1 MASSERDDSHDGD
14 YNLRH
19 QYSASSDASLRA
31 LVPMWDSSDP
41 ERCPPP
47 LPLNPGSPLSSRAGT
62 SSAIASAHAAL
73 NERARESA
81 MIPSMNKRL
90 HDSPT
95 KGHRRLQSTV
105 RDISMMIEGGSGNNS
120 PSRSPERQP
129 RPETPSRSRDAA
141 SEGRPSDKDSTV
153 SSATPVPGPSLTP
166 ILRPTVRRPPPQSI
180 LGENTPP
187 QSSTML
193 ALQHMSSYTPS
204 KESENPLS
212 DVTNGASALTKKSQN
227 LDALSNQI
235 LSLTSIATSL
245 QKEMSQLSRR
255 SRDNATDL
263 LSLKEATNSRDEDI
277 RRSLREL
284 LGGHGNGN
292 DGHNRLPPSRD
303 PFGGYFLDNKP
314 HNLSPPSTRSFQ
326 LPRIPSPK
334 SFGDSIE
341 RGSIS
346 TPSLAGSE
354 AQPSLILLER
364 IIREM
369 GTKEGQESLL
379 GRLQEVSN
387 KLSGMATSQK
397 LDEVID
403 QVRAQSEQAIILGNS
418 LGSPN
423 ASRSRNLSFESEP
436 NRMDMVPGQPRSAV
450 SQRVENIMKNEGRRN
465 SEPSA
470 RRSDILNEDLMTI
483 IRSVKDSVSQ
493 GGGLT
498 AEVKALVRELRGEV
512 LGMGREIGRRLEQ
525 QASRRGVEDHD
536 TPSKDEVA
544 RVIDEGLEQMKDQLN
559 HVLREHRR
567 QSAASVNTQK
577 SAVDYQEI
585 YNAMR
590 AAIQDN
596 EATKSNLPDLSREDV
611 IEAVRDAWEN
621 YKPEI
626 EVQQL
631 GLERDEVLACLK
643 QGLQEYAPRNEHPPA
658 ATRDEVFTA
667 VVDGLKHFVP
677 PQVDQPATLSREE
690 IIDAVRDCLE
700 EFEFPVAPGS
710 SIGNNELTHEDMVHA
725 VKEGLQD
732 LDAHSSRALVPA
744 SSSSNDDIS
753 DRLREIMEYLR
764 HEFKAVSEEAKENV
778 AANGRD
784 AEQVLD
790 ATKDG
795 FDNLRQAMESYV
807 DRATGA
813 AGQEEFMDDLLKSL
827 DDFKDEIAG
836 LVTNANQESREQL
849 QGELD
854 GLREIVN
861 SSMVPALP
869 PQTNNTEVL
878 EALNTGF
885 NNLRQEVLRPR
896 AETSEILDALNDGLN
911 DLRAGMD
918 RVTNKPTD
926 LTANDEILDALK
938 AGLESVRSDI
948 ETIRDSSNDRAVA
961 TLDPTPPASD
971 EVLEALKSGLSAVR
985 SDIEALRDSQT
996 EKAVV
1001 PVEPKEN
1008 DEVLEALKNGLDSL
1022 RVDIEAIRASTSEQA
1037 IVPADNTTNDEVI
1050 QALKSGL
1057 DSLRVDIEAVR
1068 DSSEKALAPV
1078 DNSSSEEFIE
1088 ILKNGL
1094 ESLRVDI
1101 ESSRDTSNR
1110 DAPEANASNE
1120 EVVAI
1125 LKSGLDS
1132 LHTEIETLASKEKA
1146 EPTDENTSNDELLV
1160 TLKNGLDSLH
1170 TEIEAL
1176 ASKEKAEAA
1185 EENTSNDEVI
1195 VTLKNGLDSLHSEI
1209 EALANKE
1216 KAEPAEENTS
1226 NDELLVTLKNG
1237 LESLEGQLEG
1247 IAKKQDEAAAP
1258 ADNTTNDEVIEA
1270 LKNGLDSLRTD
1281 IETLHENHQKALAPV
1296 TETKANDEVLDALKT
1311 GLESLRSD
1319 IETLRESNGEQA
1331 VAPADSASDEKIL
1344 EALKTG
1350 LESVRSDIEALR
1362 DSSSERALAA
1372 ISTEKSADES
1382 DETNVTIKSDD
1393 VKNLEVLIA
1402 GLAIKMDA
1410 LKPENEG
1417 VQKDDLTRVEEMLRT
1432 VQDSVDEIASRET
1445 PTRAVSTKKKEDG
1458 EEGEEEETR
1467 GENDD
1472 PASKDD
1478 VQAIETILRN
1488 TKAKLDDLIEG
1499 EQAVRKDHIDNV
1511 EALLL
1516 ETRETMGSLTTQ
1528 LETVSRK
1535 EEVTALETLLT
1546 SVSTGLDEIKEQATK
1561 ENENPDKVS
1570 KADVEAVEALA
1581 LEIKNALEGFTST
1594 DLALLARKED
1604 VTNLE
1609 ALLVKKEDL
1618 TGLETVVK
1626 EFQEKLDT
1634 TVDSHTKAI
1643 AVRDEESTSVGERV
1657 TEVKTFLEEF
1667 QGAINTKLEEGA
1679 TGVESVSKLL
1689 ETMGEKIDKNENV
1702 HQDLKD
1708 MLDTMKTE
1716 FEESKAIV
1724 SGSKDESNEK
1734 LQEATETLGTK
1745 IDEKIGE
1752 LIAKYETLQTTLDD
1766 RSKVS
1771 EARDEAME
1779 AAVVGSK
1786 SVTDELKLL
1795 IDTLGSTVTDS
1806 LEKMEEASKT
1816 VFTKV
1821 EELVT
1826 RNEETHTEDKA
1837 EHQQTRDQI
1846 TEALTAVEGLKGE
1859 VSESHPKILEA
1870 VKDLL
1875 LLVGEHYEHSKSS
1888 ATEIQGKIV
1897 EHVPEELKT
1906 LLPPEKYDN
1915 TQVHEKLDKL
1925 VEQIYNDSEV
1935 KERLDKIIEEKYNDA
1950 EVREKL
1956 DKIIEEK
1963 YDDAPV
1969 HEKLATIMEH
1979 KYDDSEVREKLEKI
1993 IESKY
1998 DDAEVRS
2005 KLDKIIEDKYNDA
2018 EVKEMLG
2025 MIAEHKYDDTTVRE
2039 KLDLIMDSKY
2049 DDTLVREKLDLVLDG
2064 RYDDAVVQEK
2074 LDKLVDHSTVA
2085 DQAFTRLD
2093 TLDKVHA
2100 SVVKTAADIS
2110 QFLSMQKHR
2119 IEQAHEDHTK
2129 TLQETLV
2136 SVERKLAEKDHV
2148 EAAVMSLRDE
2158 ELRLRQSVMS
2168 LRTEQESLI
2177 RQKTRLT
2184 GDVSSLET
2192 ALRMRKDELY
2202 DMESRAENLERRI
2215 LEGVMD
2221 HSRVLLMAKANK
2233 NGGDAMNR
2241 KRVKKPAVEEDSQQT
2256 PQPARKSMVSMALT
2270 AKRNP
2275 AAPSQTGAG
2284 RRIVSLSQINNNVA
2298 SGGVKRSQ
2306 SVRTPMSGGKA
2317 YRKRSWGGHLDKAFT
2332 DNDKENSVNETVEE
2346 VDEADVRS
2354 VAPEP
2359 EPEPEPETVEASG
2372 DETTVLES
2380 PANDDGGDGDGGD
2393 SDNETLRRS
2402 SRGTVITNSTDMYTD
2417 GDSYSEYSYTD
2428 SEWTE
2433 SNVGTDI
2440 GSVQGN
2446 EVVVYGN

>member
-1 MASSERDDSHDGD
+1 MSLSERDSSYDGEFQ
-14 YNLRH
+14 LRH
-19 QYSASSDASLRA
+19 PYAASSDPNLRA

-47 LPLNPGSPLSSRAGT
+47 LPLNPGSPLTSRAGT

-73 NERARESA
+73 NERAQQSA
-81 MIPSMNKRL
+81 MVPAKRIE
-90 HDSPT
+90 SPT
-95 KGHRRLQSTV
+95 KGHRRLQSSV
-105 RDISMMIEGGSGNNS
+105 RDISMMIEGASGHNS
-120 PSRSPERQP
+120 PSRSPERQQ
-129 RPETPSRSRDAA
+129 RPETPTRSTD
-141 SEGRPSDKDSTV
+141 GRPNDRDSTV
-153 SSATPVPGPSLTP
+153 SSSTPVPGPSLTP
-166 ILRPTVRRPPPQSI
+166 IMRPSARRPPPQSI

-193 ALQHMSSYTPS
+193 ALQHMSSTPS

-212 DVTNGASALTKKSQN
+212 DITNGATAISKGPQN
-227 LDALSNQI
+227 LEALSDQI
-235 LSLTSIATSL
+235 LSLTSIATGL

-284 LGGHGNGN
+284 LGSHGNAG
-292 DGHNRLPPSRD
+292 DGQNRLPPARD

-314 HNLSPPSTRSFQ
+314 HNLSPPSTRGFQ

-334 SFGDSIE
+334 SFGDIE
-341 RGSIS
+341 RGSIIS
-346 TPSLAGSE
+346 TPSLVGSE
-354 AQPSLILLER
+354 ANSSLVLLER

-379 GRLQEVSN
+379 GRLQEVST

-403 QVRAQSEQAIILGNS
+403 QVRAQSEQAIILGNG

-423 ASRSRNLSFESEP
+423 ASRSRNLSFESEGSS
-436 NRMDMVPGQPRSAV
+436 MPGQARSAV
-450 SQRVENIMKNEGRRN
+450 SQRVERIMKNEVRRN

-470 RRSDILNEDLMTI
+470 RGSDILNDDLMSI

-512 LGMGREIGRRLEQ
+512 LGMGREIGRRLDQ
-525 QASRRGVEDHD
+525 QAASKKGVEDHD

-567 QSAASVNTQK
+567 QSAASVSTSK

-626 EVQQL
+626 EVQQI

-643 QGLQEYAPRNEHPPA
+643 QGLQEYSHRGDQPPA
-658 ATRDEVFTA
+658 ATRDEVLTA
-667 VVDGLKHFVP
+667 VVEGLQHYVP
-677 PQVDQPATLSREE
+677 PQVDQPATLSRDE

-700 EFEFPVAPGS
+700 EFEFPVAPGA
-710 SIGNNELTHEDMVHA
+710 GGDFTHEDMVHA
-725 VKEGLQD
+725 VREGLQD
-732 LDAHSSRALVPA
+732 LDVSTSRALVPA
-744 SSSSNDDIS
+744 SSGNNDDVS

-764 HEFKAVSEEAKENV
+764 NEFKTMSEEAKENV

-784 AEQVLD
+784 TEQVLG

-795 FDNLRQAMESYV
+795 FESLRQAMESYV

-827 DDFKDEIAG
+827 EDFKDEMAG
-836 LVTNANQESREQL
+836 LVETTSQESREQL
-849 QGELD
+849 QTELE

-861 SSMVPALP
+861 SSMIPAPP
-869 PQTNNTEVL
+869 PQSNNAEVL

-938 AGLESVRSDI
+938 AGLDSVRADI
-948 ETIRDSSNDRAVA
+948 ESIRDSSNDRAVT
-961 TLDPTPPASD
+961 TLNNAAPAAND
-971 EVLEALKSGLSAVR
+971 ELLEALKSGLSGVR
-985 SDIEALRDSQT
+985 ADLEALRDSQT
-996 EKAVV
+996 EKAVAV
-1001 PVEPKEN
+1001 VEPKEN
-1008 DEVLEALKNGLDSL
+1008 DEVLEALKNGLDAL
-1022 RVDIEAIRASTSEQA
+1022 RVDIEAIRA
-1037 IVPADNTTNDEVI
+1037 NTTEKAVANVDTTSNDDVI
-1050 QALKSGL
+1050 AAVKTGL
-1057 DSLRVDIEAVR
+1057 ESLRTDFEAVR
-1068 DSSEKALAPV
+1068 ESSEKAIAPV
-1078 DNSSSEEFIE
+1078 DNSSSSAEFVE
-1088 ILKNGL
+1088 ALKNGL
-1094 ESLRVDI
+1094 ESLKVDL
-1101 ESSRDTSNR
+1101 ESAREKSDQ
-1110 DAPEANASNE
+1110 AS
-1120 EVVAI
+1120 
-1125 LKSGLDS
+1125 
-1132 LHTEIETLASKEKA
+1132 
-1146 EPTDENTSNDELLV
+1146 
-1160 TLKNGLDSLH
+1160 
-1170 TEIEAL
+1170 
-1176 ASKEKAEAA
+1176 

-1195 VTLKNGLDSLHSEI
+1195 VTLKNGLDSLHAEI
-1209 EALANKE
+1209 AALASKE
-1216 KAEPAEENTS
+1216 KSEETVENTS
-1226 NDELLVTLKNG
+1226 NDEVIVTLKNG
-1237 LESLEGQLEG
+1237 LDSLHAE
-1247 IAKKQDEAAAP
+1247 IAALASQEKPEAPVENTSNDEVIVTLKNGLDSLHTDIEALTTAQKSATP
-1258 ADNTTNDEVIEA
+1258 AENTTNDQVLEA
-1270 LKNGLDSLRTD
+1270 LKTGLDSLRTD
-1281 IETLHENHQKALAPV
+1281 IEGLQESNQKALAPV
-1296 TETKANDEVLDALKT
+1296 ADAKPNDEILDALKT

-1319 IETLRESNGEQA
+1319 IEALRDTSSERA
-1331 VAPADSASDEKIL
+1331 IAPAESASDEKIL

-1362 DSSSERALAA
+1362 DSNGERALLAVPT
-1372 ISTEKSADES
+1372 SKADDGES
-1382 DETNVTIKSDD
+1382 GESIKSDD
-1393 VKNLEVLIA
+1393 VRNLEVLIA
-1402 GLAIKMDA
+1402 GLAIKIDSV
-1410 LKPENEG
+1410 KSENEG
-1417 VQKDDLTRVEEMLRT
+1417 VKKDDLSRMEELLRT

-1445 PTRAVSTKKKEDG
+1445 LTRSASVKKKKDEGAAEPASEIQGDA
-1458 EEGEEEETR
+1458 EE
-1467 GENDD
+1467 
-1472 PASKDD
+1472 PASKEDM
-1478 VQAIETILRN
+1478 QAIETILRN
-1488 TKAKLDDLIEG
+1488 TKGKLDDLIEG

-1516 ETRETMGSLTTQ
+1516 ETRETMGTLTTQ

-1535 EEVTALETLLT
+1535 EEVTALESLLT
-1546 SVSTGLDEIKEQATK
+1546 HISAGLDEIKEQATK
-1561 ENENPDKVS
+1561 ESENPEKVS
-1570 KADVEAVEALA
+1570 KGDVEAVEALA
-1581 LEIKNALEGFTST
+1581 LEIKTALEGFTST

-1618 TGLETVVK
+1618 AGLETIVK

-1634 TVDSHTKAI
+1634 TVDAQTKAI
-1643 AVRDEESTSVGERV
+1643 AVRDEESTSVGDRV
-1657 TEVKTFLEEF
+1657 TEVKNFLEEF
-1667 QGAINTKLEEGA
+1667 QGAINTKLEEGS
-1679 TGVESVSKLL
+1679 TGVEGVSKLL

-1708 MLDTMKTE
+1708 MLDTIKAE
-1716 FEESKAIV
+1716 FEDSKAVV
-1724 SGSKDESNEK
+1724 SGVKIESNEK
-1734 LQEATETLGTK
+1734 LSEATETLGSK
-1745 IDEKIGE
+1745 IDEKINE
-1752 LIAKYETLQTTLDD
+1752 LVEKYETLQTTLDE
-1766 RSKVS
+1766 RSKVT

-1821 EELVT
+1821 EELGT
-1826 RNEETHTEDKA
+1826 RTEETHTEDKA

-1859 VSESHPKILEA
+1859 VSESHPKILES
-1870 VKDLL
+1870 VKDVLL
-1875 LLVGEHYEHSKSS
+1875 LIGEHYEHSKSS
-1888 ATEIQGKIV
+1888 TAEIQDKIL
-1897 EHVPEELKT
+1897 EHKSPEELMT
-1906 LLPPEKYDN
+1906 LLTLLTDDKYNN

-1925 VEQIYNDSEV
+1925 IEQIYNDSEV

-1969 HEKLATIMEH
+1969 HEKLATIIES
-1979 KYDDSEVREKLEKI
+1979 KYDDSEVKERLDKI
-1993 IESKY
+1993 IEEKY
-1998 DDAEVRS
+1998 DDAEVRAR
-2005 KLDKIIEDKYNDA
+2005 LDKIIEEKYDDA
-2018 EVKEMLG
+2018 PVKEMLG
-2025 MIAEHKYDDTTVRE
+2025 TIIEQKYDDTPVRD
-2039 KLDLIMDSKY
+2039 KLDLIMDGKY
-2049 DDTLVREKLDLVLDG
+2049 DDTIVREKLDLVLDG

-2074 LDKLVDHSTVA
+2074 LDKLVDHTAVA

-2100 SVVKTAADIS
+2100 SVLKTASEIS
-2110 QFLSMQKHR
+2110 DFLHSQKRR
-2119 IEQAHEDHTK
+2119 IEKAHEDHTK
-2129 TLQETLV
+2129 HLQDTMA

-2148 EAAVMSLRDE
+2148 ETAVLSLRDE

-2221 HSRVLLMAKANK
+2221 HSRVLLMSKAKRS
-2233 NGGDAMNR
+2233 GSDAMSR
-2241 KRVKKPAVEEDSQQT
+2241 KRVRKPAEDESQQDG
-2256 PQPARKSMVSMALT
+2256 RKSMVGMALN
-2270 AKRNP
+2270 AKRNL
-2275 AAPSQTGAG
+2275 AAPAQTG

-2298 SGGVKRSQ
+2298 TGGVKRSQ
-2306 SVRTPMSGGKA
+2306 SVRTPAGGAKP
-2317 YRKRSWGGHLDKAFT
+2317 YRKRSWGGGLDLA

-2346 VDEADVRS
+2346 VDEAADVKPGLTAETIE
-2354 VAPEP
+2354 VPAEETIVLEP
-2359 EPEPEPETVEASG
+2359 EINGEGSER
-2372 DETTVLES
+2372 
-2380 PANDDGGDGDGGD
+2380 GD

-2417 GDSYSEYSYTD
+2417 GDSYSEYSYTE

-2433 SNVGTDI
+2433 SNVGTDVA
-2440 GSVQGN
+2440 SVQGN
-2446 EVVVYGN
+2446 EVVVFDN

>member
-1 MASSERDDSHDGD
+1 MPSSERDSSYDGD
-14 YNLRH
+14 FQLRH
-19 QYSASSDASLRA
+19 QHSASSDPNFRA

-47 LPLNPGSPLSSRAGT
+47 LPLNPGSPLTSRVGT

-81 MIPSMNKRL
+81 MVPTKRTE
-90 HDSPT
+90 SPT
-95 KGHRRLQSTV
+95 KGHRRLQSSV
-105 RDISMMIEGGSGNNS
+105 RDISMMIEGASGHSS
-120 PSRSPERQP
+120 PSRSPERQQ
-129 RPETPSRSRDAA
+129 RPETPSRSRDADN
-141 SEGRPSDKDSTV
+141 RPNEKDSAV
-153 SSATPVPGPSLTP
+153 SSTTPVPGPSLTP
-166 ILRPTVRRPPPQSI
+166 ILRPAVRRPPPQSI

-193 ALQHMSSYTPS
+193 ALQHMTSSTPV
-204 KESENPLS
+204 KEPENPLS
-212 DVTNGASALTKKSQN
+212 DITNGSSTLSKGPQN
-227 LDALSNQI
+227 LEALSDQI
-235 LSLTSIATSL
+235 LSLTSIATGL

-284 LGGHGNGN
+284 LGSHGNGN
-292 DGHNRLPPSRD
+292 DSHNRLPPSRD
-303 PFGGYFLDNKP
+303 PFGGYYLDNKP
-314 HNLSPPSTRSFQ
+314 HNLSPPSTRGFH

-354 AQPSLILLER
+354 APPSVILLER

-387 KLSGMATSQK
+387 KLSSMATSQK
-397 LDEVID
+397 LDEVIE
-403 QVRAQSEQAIILGNS
+403 QVKAQSEQAIILGNA

-423 ASRSRNLSFESEP
+423 ASRSRNLSFESE
-436 NRMDMVPGQPRSAV
+436 NSRSDIVPGQARSAV
-450 SQRVENIMKNEGRRN
+450 SQRVERIMKNEARRN
-465 SEPSA
+465 SEPSGRGA
-470 RRSDILNEDLMTI
+470 EILNDDLMSI

-567 QSAASVNTQK
+567 QSAASVSTQK

-643 QGLQEYAPRNEHPPA
+643 QGLQEYAPRDDHPPA
-658 ATRDEVFTA
+658 VTRDEVFTA

-700 EFEFPVAPGS
+700 EFEFPVAPGA
-710 SIGNNELTHEDMVHA
+710 GNEITHEDVVHA
-725 VKEGLQD
+725 VREGLQD
-732 LDAHSSRALVPA
+732 LDTHSSRALVPA
-744 SSSSNDDIS
+744 SASNDDVA
-753 DRLREIMEYLR
+753 DRLREIMEFLR
-764 HEFKAVSEEAKENV
+764 NEFKTLSEETKETV
-778 AANGRD
+778 AANGRET
-784 AEQVLD
+784 EQVRD
-790 ATKDG
+790 VTKDG
-795 FDNLRQAMESYV
+795 FENLRQAMESYV

-827 DDFKDEIAG
+827 EDFKDEMAG
-836 LVTNANQESREQL
+836 IVSTTNQESREQL
-849 QGELD
+849 QTELE

-938 AGLESVRSDI
+938 AGLDSVRADI
-948 ETIRDSSNDRAVA
+948 ESIRESNNDRAVA
-961 TLDPTPPASD
+961 TIEPTPPAND
-971 EVLEALKSGLSAVR
+971 EVLEVLKSGLSAVR
-985 SDIEALRDSQT
+985 ADIEALRDSQA
-996 EKAVV
+996 EKAVAV
-1001 PVEPKEN
+1001 VEPKEN
-1008 DEVLEALKNGLDSL
+1008 DEVLEALKNGLEAL
-1022 RVDIEAIRASTSEQA
+1022 RVDIEAIRESTSEKTA
-1037 IVPADNTTNDEVI
+1037 APVDNTSNDEVI
-1050 QALKSGL
+1050 EALKNGL

-1068 DSSEKALAPV
+1068 DSSDKAIAPV
-1078 DNSSSEEFIE
+1078 DNSSSAEFTE
-1088 ILKNGL
+1088 ALKNGL
-1094 ESLRVDI
+1094 ESLKADL
-1101 ESSRDTSNR
+1101 ELSRDNSDR
-1110 DAPEANASNE
+1110 AALED
-1120 EVVAI
+1120 
-1125 LKSGLDS
+1125 
-1132 LHTEIETLASKEKA
+1132 
-1146 EPTDENTSNDELLV
+1146 NTSNDEVIV
-1160 TLKNGLDSLH
+1160 TLKNGLESLH
-1170 TEIEAL
+1170 AEIAILAAQEKPEAPI
-1176 ASKEKAEAA
+1176 
-1185 EENTSNDEVI
+1185 ENTSNDEVI
-1195 VTLKNGLDSLHSEI
+1195 VTLKNGLDSLHAEI
-1209 EALANKE
+1209 EAIAAAQ
-1216 KAEPAEENTS
+1216 KA
-1226 NDELLVTLKNG
+1226 
-1237 LESLEGQLEG
+1237 
-1247 IAKKQDEAAAP
+1247 AAAP
-1258 ADNTTNDEVIEA
+1258 VDNTTNDEVIEA

-1281 IETLHENHQKALAPV
+1281 IEGLQESSQKALAPI
-1296 TETKANDEVLDALKT
+1296 TDNKANDEVLAALKT

-1319 IETLRESNGEQA
+1319 IESLRESNNDRA
-1331 VAPADSASDEKIL
+1331 IAPAESATDEKIL
-1344 EALKTG
+1344 DALKTG

-1362 DSSSERALAA
+1362 DSNSERALAA
-1372 ISTEKSADES
+1372 VSDDKATEDGSSEK
-1382 DETNVTIKSDD
+1382 IKSDD

-1402 GLAIKMDA
+1402 GLAIKIDSV
-1410 LKPENEG
+1410 KSENQG
-1417 VQKDDLTRVEEMLRT
+1417 VQKDDLLRVEELLRT

-1445 PTRAVSTKKKEDG
+1445 LTRSASIKKKKEDG
-1458 EEGEEEETR
+1458 EEETAR
-1467 GENDD
+1467 AIEGDGDE
-1472 PASKDD
+1472 PASKEDM
-1478 VQAIETILRN
+1478 QAIETILRN
-1488 TKAKLDDLIEG
+1488 TKGKLDDLIDG

-1535 EEVTALETLLT
+1535 EEVTALETLL
-1546 SVSTGLDEIKEQATK
+1546 SQVSTRLDEIKEHATK
-1561 ENENPDKVS
+1561 ESENPDKVT

-1581 LEIKNALEGFTST
+1581 LEVKTAIEAFTST

-1604 VTNLE
+1604 ITSLE

-1618 TGLETVVK
+1618 AGLESIVK

-1634 TVDSHTKAI
+1634 TVDAQTKAI
-1643 AVRDEESTSVGERV
+1643 AVRDEESTSIGERV
-1657 TEVKTFLEEF
+1657 TEVKTFLEEL
-1667 QGAINTKLEEGA
+1667 QGAINAKFEEGA
-1679 TGVESVSKLL
+1679 TGVESISKLL
-1689 ETMGEKIDKNENV
+1689 ESVGEKINKNENV

-1708 MLDTMKTE
+1708 MLDTIKTE
-1716 FEESKAIV
+1716 FEDSKAVV
-1724 SGSKDESNEK
+1724 SGAKVESTEK
-1734 LQEATETLGTK
+1734 IQEATETLSTK

-1752 LIAKYETLQTTLDD
+1752 LITKYETLQTTLDD

-1771 EARDEAME
+1771 EARDDAME
-1779 AAVVGSK
+1779 AAVVSSK

-1826 RNEETHTEDKA
+1826 RSEETHTEDKA

-1846 TEALTAVEGLKGE
+1846 SEALTAVESLKGE
-1859 VSESHPKILEA
+1859 VSESHPKILES

-1888 ATEIQGKIV
+1888 TADIQDKIV
-1897 EHVPEELKT
+1897 EHKSPEELMT
-1906 LLPPEKYDN
+1906 LLTLLTDDKFNN
-1915 TQVHEKLDKL
+1915 THVHEKLDKL
-1925 VEQIYNDSEV
+1925 IEQIYNDSEV
-1935 KERLDKIIEEKYNDA
+1935 KERLDKIIEEKYNDTEVREKLDKIIEDKYDDSQVHEKLATIIESKYDDA
-1950 EVREKL
+1950 EVRAKL

-1969 HEKLATIMEH
+1969 
-1979 KYDDSEVREKLEKI
+1979 
-1993 IESKY
+1993 
-1998 DDAEVRS
+1998 
-2005 KLDKIIEDKYNDA
+2005 
-2018 EVKEMLG
+2018 KEMLG
-2025 MIAEHKYDDTTVRE
+2025 MLVEQKYDDTPVRE

-2074 LDKLVDHSTVA
+2074 LDKLVDHSAVA
-2085 DQAFTRLD
+2085 DQAFSRLD
-2093 TLDKVHA
+2093 TLEKVHA
-2100 SVVKTAADIS
+2100 SVVQTAADIS
-2110 QFLSMQKHR
+2110 EFLSVQKQR

-2129 TLQETLV
+2129 TLQETMA

-2148 EAAVMSLRDE
+2148 EAAVASLRDE
-2158 ELRLRQSVMS
+2158 EERLRQSVMT

-2192 ALRMRKDELY
+2192 ALHMRKEELY

-2221 HSRVLLMAKANK
+2221 HSRVLLMAKANR
-2233 NGGDAMNR
+2233 NGGDAMSR
-2241 KRVKKPAVEEDSQQT
+2241 KRVRKPANEEESQE
-2256 PQPARKSMVSMALT
+2256 AGVHGRKSMVGMALN
-2270 AKRNP
+2270 AKRNL
-2275 AAPSQTGAG
+2275 AAPVQNGAG

-2306 SVRTPMSGGKA
+2306 SVRTPLGGGKT
-2317 YRKRSWGGHLDKAFT
+2317 YRKRSWGGNLDKGLA

-2346 VDEADVRS
+2346 VDEADAKS
-2354 VAPEP
+2354 TTAPES
-2359 EPEPEPETVEASG
+2359 TEATA
-2372 DETTVLES
+2372 DETIVIES
-2380 PANDDGGDGDGGD
+2380 KANDEGADGAEDGD

-2402 SRGTVITNSTDMYTD
+2402 SRGTVVTNSTDMYTD
-2417 GDSYSEYSYTD
+2417 GDEYSEHSYTE

-2433 SNVGTDI
+2433 SNVGTDA

>member
-1 MASSERDDSHDGD
+1 MTSSERDSSYDGD
-14 YNLRH
+14 FQLRH
-19 QYSASSDASLRA
+19 PYAASSDPNLRA

-47 LPLNPGSPLSSRAGT
+47 LPLNPGSPLTSRAGT

-73 NERARESA
+73 NERAQQNA
-81 MIPSMNKRL
+81 MVPAKRTE
-90 HDSPT
+90 SPT

-105 RDISMMIEGGSGNNS
+105 RDISLMIEGASGQSS
-120 PSRSPERQP
+120 PSRSPERQQ
-129 RPETPSRSRDAA
+129 RPETPSKSREPDW
-141 SEGRPSDKDSTV
+141 RPCDKDSGV
-153 SSATPVPGPSLTP
+153 SCTTPSVIPGPSLTP
-166 ILRPTVRRPPPQSI
+166 ILRPSAVRRPPPQSI

-193 ALQHMSSYTPS
+193 ALQHMSSTPA
-204 KESENPLS
+204 KETENPLS
-212 DVTNGASALTKKSQN
+212 DITNGASN
-227 LDALSNQI
+227 LPRGPQHLEALSDQI

-284 LGGHGNGN
+284 LGSNGN
-292 DGHNRLPPSRD
+292 AGDGQNRLPPARD

-314 HNLSPPSTRSFQ
+314 HNLSPPSTRGFH

-354 AQPSLILLER
+354 APPSVLLLER

-379 GRLQEVSN
+379 SRLQEVSD
-387 KLSGMATSQK
+387 KLSGMATSHK
-397 LDEVID
+397 LDEIIE

-418 LGSPN
+418 LGSPD
-423 ASRSRNLSFESEP
+423 ASRSRNLSFES
-436 NRMDMVPGQPRSAV
+436 DMMPSQARSAV
-450 SQRVENIMKNEGRRN
+450 SQHVERIMKNEARRN
-465 SEPSA
+465 SEPAA
-470 RRSDILNEDLMTI
+470 RGAEILNDDLMSI
-483 IRSVKDSVSQ
+483 IRSVKDSVAQ

-525 QASRRGVEDHD
+525 QASRRGSEDHD

-596 EATKSNLPDLSREDV
+596 ESTKSNLPDLSREDV

-643 QGLQEYAPRNEHPPA
+643 QGLQEYAPRDDNPPA
-658 ATRDEVFTA
+658 ATRDEVLTA
-667 VVDGLKHFVP
+667 VVEGLQHYVP
-677 PQVDQPATLSREE
+677 PQVDQPATLSRDE

-700 EFEFPVAPGS
+700 EFEFPVAPGA
-710 SIGNNELTHEDMVHA
+710 GNDLTHEDMVHA
-725 VKEGLQD
+725 VREGLQD
-732 LDAHSSRALVPA
+732 LDTHSSRALVPA
-744 SSSSNDDIS
+744 STNNDDIG

-764 HEFKAVSEEAKENV
+764 HEFKSLSEEAKENV
-778 AANGRD
+778 AANGRET
-784 AEQVLD
+784 EQALD

-795 FDNLRQAMESYV
+795 IENLRKAMESYV

-827 DDFKDEIAG
+827 EDFKDEMAG
-836 LVTNANQESREQL
+836 IVSTTNQESREQL
-849 QGELD
+849 QTELE

-869 PQTNNTEVL
+869 PQFNNTEVL

-885 NNLRQEVLRPR
+885 NNLRTEVLRPR

-926 LTANDEILDALK
+926 LTANDEILEALRT
-938 AGLESVRSDI
+938 GLDSVRADI
-948 ETIRDSSNDRAVA
+948 ESIRDSSNDRAVA
-961 TLDPTPPASD
+961 TLESTPPASD
-971 EVLEALKSGLSAVR
+971 ELLEALKSGLSGVR
-985 SDIEALRDSQT
+985 ADIEALRDSQT
-996 EKAVV
+996 EKAVAV
-1001 PVEPKEN
+1001 VEPKEN
-1008 DEVLEALKNGLDSL
+1008 DEVLEALKNGFDAL
-1022 RVDIEAIRASTSEQA
+1022 RVDIDAIRENTAEKAVVPVENTS
-1037 IVPADNTTNDEVI
+1037 NDDVI
-1050 QALKSGL
+1050 EALKNGL

-1068 DSSEKALAPV
+1068 DSSEKAIAPV
-1078 DNSSSEEFIE
+1078 DNSSSNEFIE
-1088 ILKNGL
+1088 ALKTGL
-1094 ESLRVDI
+1094 ESLRIDI
-1101 ESSRDTSNR
+1101 EAARDTSDR
-1110 DAPEANASNE
+1110 TAP
-1120 EVVAI
+1120 
-1125 LKSGLDS
+1125 D
-1132 LHTEIETLASKEKA
+1132 
-1146 EPTDENTSNDELLV
+1146 
-1160 TLKNGLDSLH
+1160 
-1170 TEIEAL
+1170 
-1176 ASKEKAEAA
+1176 
-1185 EENTSNDEVI
+1185 ENTSNDEVI
-1195 VTLKNGLDSLHSEI
+1195 VTLKNGLDSLHAEI
-1209 EALANKE
+1209 AALASKE
-1216 KAEPAEENTS
+1216 EKDDEPIENTS
-1226 NDELLVTLKNG
+1226 NDEVIVTLKNG
-1237 LESLEGQLEG
+1237 LDSLHTEIEA
-1247 IAKKQDEAAAP
+1247 IATAQKVAAP
-1258 ADNTTNDEVIEA
+1258 SEGTTNDEVIEA

-1281 IETLHENHQKALAPV
+1281 IEALQESNQKALAPV
-1296 TETKANDEVLDALKT
+1296 ADVKPNDEVLEALKS
-1311 GLESLRSD
+1311 GLESIHTD
-1319 IETLRESNGEQA
+1319 IETLRETNSERA
-1331 VAPADSASDEKIL
+1331 IAPVDSASDEKIL

-1350 LESVRSDIEALR
+1350 LESVRSDIETLR
-1362 DSSSERALAA
+1362 DSNNERALAA
-1372 ISTEKSADES
+1372 VSTEKSEDSEPAE
-1382 DETNVTIKSDD
+1382 TIKPDD
-1393 VKNLEVLIA
+1393 IKNLEILIA
-1402 GLAIKMDA
+1402 GLAIKIDSVKA
-1410 LKPENEG
+1410 ENEG
-1417 VQKDDLTRVEEMLRT
+1417 VQKDDLSRMEELLKT

-1445 PTRAVSTKKKEDG
+1445 LLARSVSVKKKKEDG
-1458 EEGEEEETR
+1458 EEKTERAVEGEGDE
-1467 GENDD
+1467 

-1478 VQAIETILRN
+1478 MLAIETILRN
-1488 TKAKLDDLIEG
+1488 TKGKLDDLIEG
-1499 EQAVRKDHIDNV
+1499 EQAVRKDHVDNL

-1516 ETRETMGSLTTQ
+1516 ETREIMGTFTTQ

-1535 EEVTALETLLT
+1535 EEITALETLLT
-1546 SVSTGLDEIKEQATK
+1546 QVSTGLDEIKES
-1561 ENENPDKVS
+1561 PDKVS
-1570 KADVEAVEALA
+1570 KSDVETVEALT
-1581 LEIKNALEGFTST
+1581 LEIKTTLESFTST

-1604 VTNLE
+1604 VSNLE
-1609 ALLVKKEDL
+1609 TLVLKKADL

-1634 TVDSHTKAI
+1634 TVDAQTKAI
-1643 AVRDEESTSVGERV
+1643 AIRDEESTSVGERV
-1657 TEVKTFLEEF
+1657 NEVKTFLEEF
-1667 QGAINTKLEEGA
+1667 QGAINTKLEEGT

-1689 ETMGEKIDKNENV
+1689 ETMGEKINKNENV

-1708 MLDTMKTE
+1708 MLDTIKAE
-1716 FEESKAIV
+1716 FEDSKAVV
-1724 SGSKDESNEK
+1724 SGVQVESNEK
-1734 LQEATETLGTK
+1734 LQEATTSLGTK
-1745 IDEKIGE
+1745 IEEKIGE

-1771 EARDEAME
+1771 EARDETME

-1786 SVTDELKLL
+1786 TVTDELKLL

-1826 RNEETHTEDKA
+1826 RTEETHIEDKA

-1846 TEALTAVEGLKGE
+1846 TEALTAVEVLKGE
-1859 VSESHPKILEA
+1859 VGESHPKIIES

-1875 LLVGEHYEHSKSS
+1875 LLVGEHYEHAKTST
-1888 ATEIQGKIV
+1888 TEIQDKIV
-1897 EHVPEELKT
+1897 EHKSPEELMT
-1906 LLPPEKYDN
+1906 LLTLLTDDKYNN

-1925 VEQIYNDSEV
+1925 IEQIYNDAEV
-1935 KERLDKIIEEKYNDA
+1935 KERLDKIIEEKYDDA
-1950 EVREKL
+1950 QVREKL

-1969 HEKLATIMEH
+1969 HEKLATIIDS
-1979 KYDDSEVREKLEKI
+1979 KYDDSEVREKLTTI

-2005 KLDKIIEDKYNDA
+2005 KLDKIIEEKYDDAPVHEKLTTIIESKYDDAEVRAKLDKIIEEKYDDVEVRAKLDKIIEEKYDDA
-2018 EVKEMLG
+2018 EVKELLAT
-2025 MIAEHKYDDTTVRE
+2025 IAGHKYDDTPVRE

-2049 DDTLVREKLDLVLDG
+2049 DDTVVREKLDLITDS

-2074 LDKLVDHSTVA
+2074 LDKLVGHTAVA
-2085 DQAFTRLD
+2085 DQAFNRLD

-2100 SVVKTAADIS
+2100 SVLQTAADIS
-2110 QFLSMQKHR
+2110 SFLNSQKRR
-2119 IEQAHEDHTK
+2119 IEQAHEDHNK
-2129 TLQETLV
+2129 HLQETMA

-2148 EAAVMSLRDE
+2148 ETAVLSLRDE
-2158 ELRLRQSVMS
+2158 ELRLRQSVMT
-2168 LRTEQESLI
+2168 LRAEQENLI

-2192 ALRMRKDELY
+2192 ALSMRKEELY
-2202 DMESRAENLERRI
+2202 DMESRAESLERRI

-2221 HSRVLLMAKANK
+2221 HSRVLLMGKGSK
-2233 NGGDAMNR
+2233 NGGDAMSR
-2241 KRVKKPAVEEDSQQT
+2241 KRVKKPSAEESQQGT
-2256 PQPARKSMVSMALT
+2256 PGRKSMVNMAIN
-2270 AKRNP
+2270 AKRNL
-2275 AAPSQTGAG
+2275 AAPSPG
-2284 RRIVSLSQINNNVA
+2284 RRIASLSQINNNIA
-2298 SGGVKRSQ
+2298 TGGVKRSQ
-2306 SVRTPMSGGKA
+2306 SVRTPVGGGKV
-2317 YRKRSWGGHLDKAFT
+2317 YRKGSWGGNLDKAFAE
-2332 DNDKENSVNETVEE
+2332 NDKENCVNETVEE
-2346 VDEADVRS
+2346 VDEADIKS
-2354 VAPEP
+2354 TPTA
-2359 EPEPEPETVEASG
+2359 ETIEVPGEEDTAVETA
-2372 DETTVLES
+2372 
-2380 PANDDGGDGDGGD
+2380 DDGGAGGD

-2402 SRGTVITNSTDMYTD
+2402 SRGTVVTNSTDMYTD
-2417 GDSYSEYSYTD
+2417 GDEYSDNSYTE

-2433 SNVGTDI
+2433 SNAGTDAP
-2440 GSVQGN
+2440 QGN
-2446 EVVVYGN
+2446 EVVAYGN

>member
-1 MASSERDDSHDGD
+1 MSLSERDSFYDGEFQ
-14 YNLRH
+14 LRH
-19 QYSASSDASLRA
+19 PYAASSDPNLRA

-47 LPLNPGSPLSSRAGT
+47 LPMNPGSPLTSRAGT

-73 NERARESA
+73 NERAQQSA
-81 MIPSMNKRL
+81 MVPAKRIE
-90 HDSPT
+90 SPT
-95 KGHRRLQSTV
+95 KGHRRLQSSV
-105 RDISMMIEGGSGNNS
+105 RDISMMIEGASGQNS
-120 PSRSPERQP
+120 PSRSPERQQ
-129 RPETPSRSRDAA
+129 RPETPTRSRDHDN
-141 SEGRPSDKDSTV
+141 RPSDSHSTV
-153 SSATPVPGPSLTP
+153 SSSTPVPGPSLTP
-166 ILRPTVRRPPPQSI
+166 IMRPAARRPPPQSI

-193 ALQHMSSYTPS
+193 ALQHMSSTPS
-204 KESENPLS
+204 KEPENPLS
-212 DVTNGASALTKKSQN
+212 DITNGST
-227 LDALSNQI
+227 ALSQGPQHLEALSDQI
-235 LSLTSIATSL
+235 LSLTSIATGL

-277 RRSLREL
+277 RKSLREL
-284 LGGHGNGN
+284 LGSHGNGN
-292 DGHNRLPPSRD
+292 DGQNRLPPARD

-314 HNLSPPSTRSFQ
+314 HNLSPPSTRGFQ

-341 RGSIS
+341 RGSIIS
-346 TPSLAGSE
+346 TPSLVGSE
-354 AQPSLILLER
+354 ANSSLVLLER

-418 LGSPN
+418 FGSPR
-423 ASRSRNLSFESEP
+423 ASRSRNLSFESESSTMP
-436 NRMDMVPGQPRSAV
+436 SQARSAV
-450 SQRVENIMKNEGRRN
+450 SQRVEHIMRNEARRN
-465 SEPSA
+465 SEPSG
-470 RRSDILNEDLMTI
+470 RGSDILNDDLMGI

-512 LGMGREIGRRLEQ
+512 LGMGREIGKRLDQ
-525 QASRRGVEDHD
+525 QAASKRGVEDHD

-596 EATKSNLPDLSREDV
+596 ESTKSNLPDLSREDV

-626 EVQQL
+626 EVQQI
-631 GLERDEVLACLK
+631 GLERDEILACLK
-643 QGLQEYAPRNEHPPA
+643 QGMQEYSTRGDHPPA
-658 ATRDEVFTA
+658 ASRDDVLTA
-667 VVDGLKHFVP
+667 VVEGLQHYVP
-677 PQVDQPATLSREE
+677 PQVDQPGTLSRDE

-700 EFEFPVAPGS
+700 EFEFPVAPGA
-710 SIGNNELTHEDMVHA
+710 GDFTHEDMVDA
-725 VKEGLQD
+725 VREGLQD
-732 LDAHSSRALVPA
+732 LDVHSSRALVPA
-744 SSSSNDDIS
+744 SSGNNDDVS

-764 HEFKAVSEEAKENV
+764 QEFKTMSEEAKENV
-778 AANGRD
+778 AATGRET
-784 AEQVLD
+784 EQVVS

-795 FDNLRQAMESYV
+795 FENLRQAMESYV

-827 DDFKDEIAG
+827 EDFKDEMAG
-836 LVTNANQESREQL
+836 IVSTTNQESREQL
-849 QGELD
+849 QTELE

-861 SSMVPALP
+861 SSMIPA
-869 PQTNNTEVL
+869 PQPQSNNTEVL

-938 AGLESVRSDI
+938 AGLDSVRADI
-948 ETIRDSSNDRAVA
+948 DSIRDGSNDKAVA
-961 TLDPTPPASD
+961 TLNATPAAND
-971 EVLEALKSGLSAVR
+971 EIMEALKSGLSGVR
-985 SDIEALRDSQT
+985 ADLEALRDSQT
-996 EKAVV
+996 EKAVAV
-1001 PVEPKEN
+1001 VEPNEN
-1008 DEVLEALKNGLDSL
+1008 DEVLEALKNGLDAL
-1022 RVDIEAIRASTSEQA
+1022 RVDIEAIRENTSEKA
-1037 IVPADNTTNDEVI
+1037 VAPVDTTSNDDVI
-1050 QALKSGL
+1050 AAVKTGL
-1057 DSLRVDIEAVR
+1057 ESLRADFEAVR
-1068 DSSEKALAPV
+1068 DNSEKALAPV
-1078 DNSSSEEFIE
+1078 DKPSSSDEF
-1088 ILKNGL
+1088 
-1094 ESLRVDI
+1094 V
-1101 ESSRDTSNR
+1101 
-1110 DAPEANASNE
+1110 EA
-1120 EVVAI
+1120 
-1125 LKSGLDS
+1125 
-1132 LHTEIETLASKEKA
+1132 
-1146 EPTDENTSNDELLV
+1146 
-1160 TLKNGLDSLH
+1160 LKNGLDSLKADLESARE
-1170 TEIEAL
+1170 TSDRS
-1176 ASKEKAEAA
+1176 ASD
-1185 EENTSNDEVI
+1185 ENTSNDEVI
-1195 VTLKNGLDSLHSEI
+1195 VTLKNGLDSLHAEI
-1209 EALANKE
+1209 AALANQE
-1216 KAEPAEENTS
+1216 KPEALENTS
-1226 NDELLVTLKNG
+1226 NDEVIVTLKNG
-1237 LESLEGQLEG
+1237 LDSLHTE
-1247 IAKKQDEAAAP
+1247 IAALANQEKAEAASENTSSDEVIATLKNGLDSLHTDIEAIAAAQKAAAP

-1281 IETLHENHQKALAPV
+1281 IEALQESNQKALAPV
-1296 TETKANDEVLDALKT
+1296 ADTKSNDEVLDALKT

-1319 IETLRESNGEQA
+1319 IESLRETNSERA
-1331 VAPADSASDEKIL
+1331 IAPAESLSDEKIL

-1362 DSSSERALAA
+1362 DSNGERALAA
-1372 ISTEKSADES
+1372 VSTAKAEDGES
-1382 DETNVTIKSDD
+1382 GESIKSDD

-1402 GLAIKMDA
+1402 GLAIKIDSVKA
-1410 LKPENEG
+1410 ENQEI
-1417 VQKDDLTRVEEMLRT
+1417 QKDDLSRMEELLRT

-1445 PTRAVSTKKKEDG
+1445 LTRSVSVKKKKEEG
-1458 EEGEEEETR
+1458 AEEPESGIQGDAEE
-1467 GENDD
+1467 
-1472 PASKDD
+1472 PASKEDM
-1478 VQAIETILRN
+1478 QAIETILRN
-1488 TKAKLDDLIEG
+1488 TKGKLDDLIDG

-1516 ETRETMGSLTTQ
+1516 ETRETMGTLTTQ
-1528 LETVSRK
+1528 LDTVSRK
-1535 EEVTALETLLT
+1535 EEVTALEALLT
-1546 SVSTGLDEIKEQATK
+1546 KVSTGLDEIKEQATK
-1561 ENENPDKVS
+1561 ESENPDKVS
-1570 KADVEAVEALA
+1570 KGDVEAVEALT
-1581 LEIKNALEGFTST
+1581 LEIKTALEGFTGT
-1594 DLALLARKED
+1594 DLALLARKDD
-1604 VTNLE
+1604 VSNLE
-1609 ALLVKKEDL
+1609 ALLIKKEDL
-1618 TGLETVVK
+1618 TGLETIVK

-1634 TVDSHTKAI
+1634 TVDAQTKAI
-1643 AVRDEESTSVGERV
+1643 AVRDEEGTSVADRV
-1657 TEVKTFLEEF
+1657 TEVKNFLEEL
-1667 QGAINTKLEEGA
+1667 QGAIGTKLDEGA
-1679 TGVESVSKLL
+1679 TGVEGVSKLL

-1708 MLDTMKTE
+1708 MLDTIKAE
-1716 FEESKAIV
+1716 FEDSKAVV
-1724 SGSKDESNEK
+1724 SGVKVESNEK
-1734 LQEATETLGTK
+1734 LQEATETLSTK
-1745 IDEKIGE
+1745 LDEKIGE
-1752 LIAKYETLQTTLDD
+1752 LVAKYETLETTLDE

-1771 EARDEAME
+1771 EARDEVME
-1779 AAVVGSK
+1779 TALIGSK

-1821 EELVT
+1821 EELGT
-1826 RNEETHTEDKA
+1826 RTEETHTEDKA

-1859 VSESHPKILEA
+1859 VSESHPKIIES

-1888 ATEIQGKIV
+1888 TTEIQDKIL
-1897 EHVPEELKT
+1897 EHKSPEELMT
-1906 LLPPEKYDN
+1906 LLTLLTDDKYNN

-1925 VEQIYNDSEV
+1925 IEQIYNDSEV

-1969 HEKLATIMEH
+1969 HEKLATIIES
-1979 KYDDSEVREKLEKI
+1979 KYDDTEVRGKLDNIIESKYDDGEVRAKLDKIIEEKYDDTPVKEMLGTI

-1998 DDAEVRS
+1998 DDAP
-2005 KLDKIIEDKYNDA
+2005 
-2018 EVKEMLG
+2018 VKEMLG
-2025 MIAEHKYDDTTVRE
+2025 TIIEQKYDDTPVRD

-2049 DDTLVREKLDLVLDG
+2049 DDTIVREKLDLVLDG
-2064 RYDDAVVQEK
+2064 RYDDAVVQDK
-2074 LDKLVDHSTVA
+2074 LDKLVDHTTVA

-2100 SVVKTAADIS
+2100 SVLKTAADIS
-2110 QFLSMQKHR
+2110 DFLQSQKRR
-2119 IEQAHEDHTK
+2119 IEKAHEDHSRH
-2129 TLQETLV
+2129 LQETMA

-2148 EAAVMSLRDE
+2148 ETAVLNLRDE

-2168 LRTEQESLI
+2168 LRSEQENLI

-2192 ALRMRKDELY
+2192 ALSMRKEELY

-2221 HSRVLLMAKANK
+2221 HSRVLLMSKAKRS
-2233 NGGDAMNR
+2233 GSDAMSR
-2241 KRVKKPAVEEDSQQT
+2241 KRVRKPAEEESQQDG
-2256 PQPARKSMVSMALT
+2256 RKSMVGMALS
-2270 AKRNP
+2270 AKRNL
-2275 AAPSQTGAG
+2275 AANSPTGAA

-2306 SVRTPMSGGKA
+2306 SVRTPAGGGSGGKV
-2317 YRKRSWGGHLDKAFT
+2317 YRKRSWGGGLDLA

-2346 VDEADVRS
+2346 VDEADVKPGLTS
-2354 VAPEP
+2354 
-2359 EPEPEPETVEASG
+2359 ETVEVPEE
-2372 DETTVLES
+2372 ETTVLEQEINGEGS
-2380 PANDDGGDGDGGD
+2380 ERGD

-2417 GDSYSEYSYTD
+2417 GDSYSEDSYTE

-2433 SNVGTDI
+2433 SNVGTDT
-2440 GSVQGN
+2440 GSVLGN
-2446 EVVVYGN
+2446 EVAIIGN

>member
-1 MASSERDDSHDGD
+1 MTSSERDSSYDGD
-14 YNLRH
+14 FQLRH
-19 QYSASSDASLRA
+19 PYAASSDPNLRA

-47 LPLNPGSPLSSRAGT
+47 LPLNPGSPLTSRAGT

-73 NERARESA
+73 NERAQQNA
-81 MIPSMNKRL
+81 MVPAKRTE
-90 HDSPT
+90 SPT

-105 RDISMMIEGGSGNNS
+105 RDISLMIEGASGQSS
-120 PSRSPERQP
+120 PSRSPERQQ
-129 RPETPSRSRDAA
+129 RPETPSKSREPDW
-141 SEGRPSDKDSTV
+141 RPCDKDSGV
-153 SSATPVPGPSLTP
+153 SCTTPSVIPGPSLTP
-166 ILRPTVRRPPPQSI
+166 ILRPSAVRRPPPQSI

-193 ALQHMSSYTPS
+193 ALQHMSSTPA
-204 KESENPLS
+204 KETENPLS
-212 DVTNGASALTKKSQN
+212 DITNGASN
-227 LDALSNQI
+227 LPRGPQHLEALSDQI

-284 LGGHGNGN
+284 LGSNGN
-292 DGHNRLPPSRD
+292 AGDGQNRLPPARD

-314 HNLSPPSTRSFQ
+314 HNLSPPSTRGFH

-354 AQPSLILLER
+354 APPSVLLLER

-379 GRLQEVSN
+379 SRLQEVSD
-387 KLSGMATSQK
+387 KLSGMATSHK
-397 LDEVID
+397 LDEIIE

-418 LGSPN
+418 LGSPD
-423 ASRSRNLSFESEP
+423 ASRSRNLSFES
-436 NRMDMVPGQPRSAV
+436 DMMPSQARSAV
-450 SQRVENIMKNEGRRN
+450 SQHVERIMKNEARRN
-465 SEPSA
+465 SEPAA
-470 RRSDILNEDLMTI
+470 RGAEILNDDLMSI
-483 IRSVKDSVSQ
+483 IRSVKDSVAQ

-525 QASRRGVEDHD
+525 QASRRGSEDHD

-596 EATKSNLPDLSREDV
+596 ESTKSNLPDLSREDV

-643 QGLQEYAPRNEHPPA
+643 QGLQEYAPRDDNPPA
-658 ATRDEVFTA
+658 ATRDEVLTA
-667 VVDGLKHFVP
+667 VVEGLQHYVP
-677 PQVDQPATLSREE
+677 PQVDQPATLSRDE

-700 EFEFPVAPGS
+700 EFEFPVAPGA
-710 SIGNNELTHEDMVHA
+710 GNDLTHEDMVHA
-725 VKEGLQD
+725 VREGLQD

-744 SSSSNDDIS
+744 STNNDDIG
-753 DRLREIMEYLR
+753 DRLREITEYLR
-764 HEFKAVSEEAKENV
+764 HEFKSLSEEAKENV
-778 AANGRD
+778 AANGRET
-784 AEQVLD
+784 EQALD

-795 FDNLRQAMESYV
+795 IENLRKAMESYV

-827 DDFKDEIAG
+827 EDFKDEMAG
-836 LVTNANQESREQL
+836 IVSTTNQESREQL
-849 QGELD
+849 QTELE

-869 PQTNNTEVL
+869 PQFNNTEVL

-885 NNLRQEVLRPR
+885 NNLRTEVLRPR

-926 LTANDEILDALK
+926 LTANDEILEALRT
-938 AGLESVRSDI
+938 GLDSVRADI
-948 ETIRDSSNDRAVA
+948 ESIRDSSNDRAVA
-961 TLDPTPPASD
+961 TLESTPPASD
-971 EVLEALKSGLSAVR
+971 ELLEALKSGLSGVR
-985 SDIEALRDSQT
+985 ADIEALRDSQT
-996 EKAVV
+996 EKAVAV
-1001 PVEPKEN
+1001 VEPKEN
-1008 DEVLEALKNGLDSL
+1008 DEVLEALKNGLDAL
-1022 RVDIEAIRASTSEQA
+1022 RVDIDAIRENTAEKAVVPVENTS
-1037 IVPADNTTNDEVI
+1037 NDDVI
-1050 QALKSGL
+1050 EALKNGL

-1068 DSSEKALAPV
+1068 DSSEKAIAPV
-1078 DNSSSEEFIE
+1078 DNSSSNEFIE
-1088 ILKNGL
+1088 ALKTGL
-1094 ESLRVDI
+1094 ESLRIDI
-1101 ESSRDTSNR
+1101 EAARDTSDR
-1110 DAPEANASNE
+1110 TAP
-1120 EVVAI
+1120 
-1125 LKSGLDS
+1125 D
-1132 LHTEIETLASKEKA
+1132 
-1146 EPTDENTSNDELLV
+1146 
-1160 TLKNGLDSLH
+1160 
-1170 TEIEAL
+1170 
-1176 ASKEKAEAA
+1176 
-1185 EENTSNDEVI
+1185 ENTSNDEVI
-1195 VTLKNGLDSLHSEI
+1195 VTLKNGLDSLHAEI
-1209 EALANKE
+1209 AALASKE
-1216 KAEPAEENTS
+1216 EKDDEPIENTS
-1226 NDELLVTLKNG
+1226 NDEVIVTLKNG
-1237 LESLEGQLEG
+1237 LDSLHTEIEA
-1247 IAKKQDEAAAP
+1247 IATAQKAAAP
-1258 ADNTTNDEVIEA
+1258 SEGTTNDEVIEA

-1281 IETLHENHQKALAPV
+1281 IEALQESNQKALAPV
-1296 TETKANDEVLDALKT
+1296 ADVKPNDEVLEALKS
-1311 GLESLRSD
+1311 GLESIHTD
-1319 IETLRESNGEQA
+1319 IETLRETNSERA
-1331 VAPADSASDEKIL
+1331 IAPVDSASDEKIL

-1350 LESVRSDIEALR
+1350 LESVRSDIETLR
-1362 DSSSERALAA
+1362 DSNNERALAA
-1372 ISTEKSADES
+1372 VSTEKSEDSEPV
-1382 DETNVTIKSDD
+1382 ETIKPDD
-1393 VKNLEVLIA
+1393 IKNLEILIA
-1402 GLAIKMDA
+1402 GLAIKIDSVKA
-1410 LKPENEG
+1410 ENEG
-1417 VQKDDLTRVEEMLRT
+1417 VQKDDLSRMEELLKT

-1445 PTRAVSTKKKEDG
+1445 LLTRSVSVKKKKEDG
-1458 EEGEEEETR
+1458 EEKTERAVEGEGDE
-1467 GENDD
+1467 

-1478 VQAIETILRN
+1478 MLAIETILRN
-1488 TKAKLDDLIEG
+1488 TKGKLDDLIEG
-1499 EQAVRKDHIDNV
+1499 EQAVRKDHVDNL

-1516 ETRETMGSLTTQ
+1516 ETREIMGTFTTQ

-1535 EEVTALETLLT
+1535 EEITALETLLT
-1546 SVSTGLDEIKEQATK
+1546 QVSTGLDEIKES
-1561 ENENPDKVS
+1561 PDKVS
-1570 KADVEAVEALA
+1570 KSDVETVEALT
-1581 LEIKNALEGFTST
+1581 LEIKTTLESFTST

-1604 VTNLE
+1604 VSNLE
-1609 ALLVKKEDL
+1609 TLVLKKEDL

-1634 TVDSHTKAI
+1634 TVDAQTKAI
-1643 AVRDEESTSVGERV
+1643 AIRDEESTSVGERV
-1657 TEVKTFLEEF
+1657 NEVKTFLEEF
-1667 QGAINTKLEEGA
+1667 QGAINTKLEEGT

-1689 ETMGEKIDKNENV
+1689 ETMGEKINKNENV

-1708 MLDTMKTE
+1708 MLDTIKAE
-1716 FEESKAIV
+1716 FEDSKAVV
-1724 SGSKDESNEK
+1724 SGVQVESNEK
-1734 LQEATETLGTK
+1734 LQEATTSLGTK
-1745 IDEKIGE
+1745 IEEKIGE

-1771 EARDEAME
+1771 EARDETME

-1786 SVTDELKLL
+1786 TVTDELKLL

-1826 RNEETHTEDKA
+1826 RTEETHIEDKA

-1846 TEALTAVEGLKGE
+1846 TEALTAVEVLKGE
-1859 VSESHPKILEA
+1859 VGESHPKIIES

-1875 LLVGEHYEHSKSS
+1875 LLVGEHYEHAKTST
-1888 ATEIQGKIV
+1888 TEIQDKIV
-1897 EHVPEELKT
+1897 EHKSPEELMT
-1906 LLPPEKYDN
+1906 LLTLLTDDKYNN

-1925 VEQIYNDSEV
+1925 IEQIYNDAEV
-1935 KERLDKIIEEKYNDA
+1935 KERLDKIIEEKYDDA
-1950 EVREKL
+1950 QVREKL

-1969 HEKLATIMEH
+1969 HEKLATIIES
-1979 KYDDSEVREKLEKI
+1979 KYDDSEVREKLTTI

-2005 KLDKIIEDKYNDA
+2005 KLDKIIEEKYDDAPVHEKLTTIIESKYDDAEVRAKLDKIIEEKYDDVEVRAKLDKIIEEKYDDA
-2018 EVKEMLG
+2018 EVKELLAT
-2025 MIAEHKYDDTTVRE
+2025 IAGHKYDDTPVRE

-2049 DDTLVREKLDLVLDG
+2049 DDTVVREKLDLITDS

-2074 LDKLVDHSTVA
+2074 LDKLVGHTAVA
-2085 DQAFTRLD
+2085 DQAFNRLD

-2100 SVVKTAADIS
+2100 SVLQTAADIS
-2110 QFLSMQKHR
+2110 SFLNSQKRR
-2119 IEQAHEDHTK
+2119 IEQAHEDHNK
-2129 TLQETLV
+2129 HLQETMA

-2148 EAAVMSLRDE
+2148 ETAVLSLRDE
-2158 ELRLRQSVMS
+2158 ELRLRQSVMT
-2168 LRTEQESLI
+2168 LRAEQENLI

-2192 ALRMRKDELY
+2192 ALSMRKEELY
-2202 DMESRAENLERRI
+2202 DMESRAESLERRI

-2221 HSRVLLMAKANK
+2221 HSRVLLMGKGSK
-2233 NGGDAMNR
+2233 NGGDAMSR
-2241 KRVKKPAVEEDSQQT
+2241 KRVKKPSAEESQQGT
-2256 PQPARKSMVSMALT
+2256 PGRKSMVNMAIN
-2270 AKRNP
+2270 AKRNL
-2275 AAPSQTGAG
+2275 AAPSPG
-2284 RRIVSLSQINNNVA
+2284 RRIASLSQINNNIA
-2298 SGGVKRSQ
+2298 TGGVKRSQ
-2306 SVRTPMSGGKA
+2306 SVRTPVGGGKV
-2317 YRKRSWGGHLDKAFT
+2317 YRKGSWGGNLDKAFAE
-2332 DNDKENSVNETVEE
+2332 NDKENCVNETVEE
-2346 VDEADVRS
+2346 VDEADIKS
-2354 VAPEP
+2354 TPTA
-2359 EPEPEPETVEASG
+2359 ETIEVPAEEDTAVETA
-2372 DETTVLES
+2372 
-2380 PANDDGGDGDGGD
+2380 DDGGAGGD

-2402 SRGTVITNSTDMYTD
+2402 SRGTVVTNSTDMYTD
-2417 GDSYSEYSYTD
+2417 GDEYSDNSYTE

-2433 SNVGTDI
+2433 SNAGTDAP
-2440 GSVQGN
+2440 QGN
-2446 EVVVYGN
+2446 EVVAYGN

>member
-1 MASSERDDSHDGD
+1 MSSSERDSSYDGD
-14 YNLRH
+14 FQLRH
-19 QYSASSDASLRA
+19 QQSASSDPNFRA

-47 LPLNPGSPLSSRAGT
+47 LPLNPGSPLTSRVGT

-73 NERARESA
+73 NERAREST
-81 MIPSMNKRL
+81 MVPTKRIE
-90 HDSPT
+90 SPT
-95 KGHRRLQSTV
+95 KGHRRLQSSV
-105 RDISMMIEGGSGNNS
+105 RDISMMIEGASGHSS
-120 PSRSPERQP
+120 PSRSPERQQ
-129 RPETPSRSRDAA
+129 RPETPSRSRDVDN
-141 SEGRPSDKDSTV
+141 RPNEKDSIV
-153 SSATPVPGPSLTP
+153 SSTTPVPGPSLTP
-166 ILRPTVRRPPPQSI
+166 ILRPAVRRPPQSI

-193 ALQHMSSYTPS
+193 ALQHMTSSTPV
-204 KESENPLS
+204 KEPENPLT
-212 DVTNGASALTKKSQN
+212 DITNGSLTLSKGPQN
-227 LDALSNQI
+227 LEALSDQI
-235 LSLTSIATSL
+235 LSLTSIATGL

-284 LGGHGNGN
+284 LGSHGNGN
-292 DGHNRLPPSRD
+292 DGHNRLPPARD
-303 PFGGYFLDNKP
+303 PFGGYYLDNKP
-314 HNLSPPSTRSFQ
+314 HNLSPPSTRGFH

-354 AQPSLILLER
+354 APPSVVLLER

-397 LDEVID
+397 LDEVIE
-403 QVRAQSEQAIILGNS
+403 QVKAQSEQAIILGNS
-418 LGSPN
+418 LGSPH
-423 ASRSRNLSFESEP
+423 ASRSRNLSFESE
-436 NRMDMVPGQPRSAV
+436 NSRSDTMPGQARSAV
-450 SQRVENIMKNEGRRN
+450 SQRVEHIMRNEARRN

-470 RRSDILNEDLMTI
+470 RGAEILNNDLISI

-643 QGLQEYAPRNEHPPA
+643 QGLQEYAPRDDHPPA
-658 ATRDEVFTA
+658 VTRDEVFTA

-700 EFEFPVAPGS
+700 EFEFPVAPGA
-710 SIGNNELTHEDMVHA
+710 GNDITHEDVVHA
-725 VKEGLQD
+725 VREGLQD
-732 LDAHSSRALVPA
+732 LDVHSSRALVPTSA
-744 SSSSNDDIS
+744 SNDDVA
-753 DRLREIMEYLR
+753 DRLREIMEFLR
-764 HEFKAVSEEAKENV
+764 HEFKTLSEETKETV
-778 AANGRD
+778 AANGRET
-784 AEQVLD
+784 EQVRD
-790 ATKDG
+790 VTKDG
-795 FDNLRQAMESYV
+795 FENLRQAMESYV

-827 DDFKDEIAG
+827 EDFKDEMAG
-836 LVTNANQESREQL
+836 IVSTTNQESREQL
-849 QGELD
+849 QTELE

-926 LTANDEILDALK
+926 LTANDEILEALK
-938 AGLESVRSDI
+938 TGLDSVRADI
-948 ETIRDSSNDRAVA
+948 ESIRDSSNDRAVA
-961 TLDPTPPASD
+961 TLESTPTAND
-971 EVLEALKSGLSAVR
+971 EVLEALKSGLSGVR
-985 SDIEALRDSQT
+985 ADIEALRDSQT
-996 EKAVV
+996 EKAVAV
-1001 PVEPKEN
+1001 VEPKEN
-1008 DEVLEALKNGLDSL
+1008 DEVLEALKNGLDAL
-1022 RVDIEAIRASTSEQA
+1022 RVDIEAIRLSTSEK
-1037 IVPADNTTNDEVI
+1037 PAAPVDNTTNDEVI
-1050 QALKSGL
+1050 EALKNGL

-1068 DSSEKALAPV
+1068 DSSEKAIAPV
-1078 DNSSSEEFIE
+1078 DNSSSTEFIE
-1088 ILKNGL
+1088 ALKSGL
-1094 ESLRVDI
+1094 ESLKADI
-1101 ESSRDTSNR
+1101 ELSRDNSDR
-1110 DAPEANASNE
+1110 AALGED
-1120 EVVAI
+1120 
-1125 LKSGLDS
+1125 
-1132 LHTEIETLASKEKA
+1132 
-1146 EPTDENTSNDELLV
+1146 TSNDEVIV

-1170 TEIEAL
+1170 AEIAAL
-1176 ASKEKAEAA
+1176 AAQEKPDTSI
-1185 EENTSNDEVI
+1185 ENTSNDEVI
-1195 VTLKNGLDSLHSEI
+1195 VTLKNGLDSLHAEI
-1209 EALANKE
+1209 VAIATAQKE
-1216 KAEPAEENTS
+1216 VS
-1226 NDELLVTLKNG
+1226 
-1237 LESLEGQLEG
+1237 
-1247 IAKKQDEAAAP
+1247 AP
-1258 ADNTTNDEVIEA
+1258 VDNTTNDEVIEA

-1281 IETLHENHQKALAPV
+1281 IEGLQESNQKALAPV
-1296 TETKANDEVLDALKT
+1296 ADTKPNDEVLDALRT
-1311 GLESLRSD
+1311 GLESLHSD
-1319 IETLRESNGEQA
+1319 IETLRESNNERA
-1331 VAPADSASDEKIL
+1331 IAPAASAADEKIL
-1344 EALKTG
+1344 DALKTG

-1362 DSSSERALAA
+1362 DSNSERALTAV
-1372 ISTEKSADES
+1372 STDKTEDEGASEK
-1382 DETNVTIKSDD
+1382 IKSDD
-1393 VKNLEVLIA
+1393 IKNLEVLIA
-1402 GLAIKMDA
+1402 GLAIKIDSV
-1410 LKPENEG
+1410 KSENEG
-1417 VQKDDLTRVEEMLRT
+1417 VQKDDLSRMEDLLRT

-1445 PTRAVSTKKKEDG
+1445 FTRSASVKKKKKKEH
-1458 EEGEEEETR
+1458 GEEETARAIVGDGDE
-1467 GENDD
+1467 
-1472 PASKDD
+1472 PASKEDM
-1478 VQAIETILRN
+1478 QAIETILRN
-1488 TKAKLDDLIEG
+1488 TKGQLDDLIDG

-1535 EEVTALETLLT
+1535 EEVTALETLLGQ
-1546 SVSTGLDEIKEQATK
+1546 VSTRLDEIKEHATK
-1561 ENENPDKVS
+1561 ESENPDKVT

-1581 LEIKNALEGFTST
+1581 LEVKTALESFTST

-1604 VTNLE
+1604 ITSLE

-1618 TGLETVVK
+1618 AGLESIVK
-1626 EFQEKLDT
+1626 DFQEKLDT
-1634 TVDSHTKAI
+1634 TVDAQTKAI

-1657 TEVKTFLEEF
+1657 TEVKTFLEEL
-1667 QGAINTKLEEGA
+1667 QGIINVKLEEGA
-1679 TGVESVSKLL
+1679 TGVESISKLL
-1689 ETMGEKIDKNENV
+1689 ETVGEKINKNENV

-1708 MLDTMKTE
+1708 MLDTIKTE
-1716 FEESKAIV
+1716 FEDSKAVV
-1724 SGSKDESNEK
+1724 SGVKVESNEK
-1734 LQEATETLGTK
+1734 LQEATETLSTK

-1779 AAVVGSK
+1779 AAVVSSK

-1806 LEKMEEASKT
+1806 LDKMEEASKT

-1821 EELVT
+1821 EELVA
-1826 RNEETHTEDKA
+1826 RSEETHTEDKA

-1846 TEALTAVEGLKGE
+1846 TEALTAVESLKGE
-1859 VSESHPKILEA
+1859 VSESHPKILES

-1888 ATEIQGKIV
+1888 TTEIQDKIV
-1897 EHVPEELKT
+1897 EHKSPEELMT
-1906 LLPPEKYDN
+1906 LLTLLTDDKFHN
-1915 TQVHEKLDKL
+1915 THVHEKLDKL
-1925 VEQIYNDSEV
+1925 IEQIYNDSEV
-1935 KERLDKIIEEKYNDA
+1935 KERLDKIIEEKYNDT
-1950 EVREKL
+1950 EVREKLDKIIDEKYDDSEIREKLENIIESKYDDTEVRAKL

-1963 YDDAPV
+1963 YDDAPIK
-1969 HEKLATIMEH
+1969 EILAVLVEQ
-1979 KYDDSEVREKLEKI
+1979 
-1993 IESKY
+1993 
-1998 DDAEVRS
+1998 
-2005 KLDKIIEDKYNDA
+2005 
-2018 EVKEMLG
+2018 
-2025 MIAEHKYDDTTVRE
+2025 KYDDTP
-2039 KLDLIMDSKY
+2039 
-2049 DDTLVREKLDLVLDG
+2049 VREKLDLVLDG
-2064 RYDDAVVQEK
+2064 RYDDTVVQEK
-2074 LDKLVDHSTVA
+2074 LDKLVDHSAVA
-2085 DQAFTRLD
+2085 DHAFSRLD

-2100 SVVKTAADIS
+2100 SVVQTAADIS
-2110 QFLSMQKHR
+2110 EFLSAQKQR

-2129 TLQETLV
+2129 TLQETMA

-2148 EAAVMSLRDE
+2148 EAAVASLRDE
-2158 ELRLRQSVMS
+2158 EERLRQSVMT

-2192 ALRMRKDELY
+2192 ALHMRKEELY

-2221 HSRVLLMAKANK
+2221 HSRVLLMAKANR
-2233 NGGDAMNR
+2233 NGGDAMSR
-2241 KRVKKPAVEEDSQQT
+2241 KRVRKPANEEESLE
-2256 PQPARKSMVSMALT
+2256 AGAHGRKSMVGMALN
-2270 AKRNP
+2270 AKRNL
-2275 AAPSQTGAG
+2275 AAPVQNGAG

-2306 SVRTPMSGGKA
+2306 SVRTPLGGGKT
-2317 YRKRSWGGHLDKAFT
+2317 YRKRSWGGNLDKGLA
-2332 DNDKENSVNETVEE
+2332 DNDKENTVNETVEE
-2346 VDEADVRS
+2346 VDEADVKS
-2354 VAPEP
+2354 ATV
-2359 EPEPEPETVEASG
+2359 PETQEAPA
-2372 DETTVLES
+2372 DETIVIES
-2380 PANDDGGDGDGGD
+2380 TPNDEEPDGGEGGD

-2402 SRGTVITNSTDMYTD
+2402 SRGTVVTNSTDMYTD
-2417 GDSYSEYSYTD
+2417 GDEYM
-2428 SEWTE
+2428 
-2433 SNVGTDI
+2433 
-2440 GSVQGN
+2440 QGN

>member
-1 MASSERDDSHDGD
+1 
-14 YNLRH
+14 
-19 QYSASSDASLRA
+19 
-31 LVPMWDSSDP
+31 
-41 ERCPPP
+41 
-47 LPLNPGSPLSSRAGT
+47 
-62 SSAIASAHAAL
+62 
-73 NERARESA
+73 
-81 MIPSMNKRL
+81 
-90 HDSPT
+90 
-95 KGHRRLQSTV
+95 
-105 RDISMMIEGGSGNNS
+105 
-120 PSRSPERQP
+120 
-129 RPETPSRSRDAA
+129 
-141 SEGRPSDKDSTV
+141 
-153 SSATPVPGPSLTP
+153 
-166 ILRPTVRRPPPQSI
+166 
-180 LGENTPP
+180 
-187 QSSTML
+187 ML
-193 ALQHMSSYTPS
+193 ALQHMSSTPS
-204 KESENPLS
+204 KEPENPLS
-212 DVTNGASALTKKSQN
+212 DITNGSTAISKGPQN
-227 LDALSNQI
+227 LEALSDQI
-235 LSLTSIATSL
+235 LSLTSIATGL

-284 LGGHGNGN
+284 LGSHGNGN
-292 DGHNRLPPSRD
+292 DGQNRLPPARD

-314 HNLSPPSTRSFQ
+314 HNLSPPSTRGFQ

-346 TPSLAGSE
+346 TPSLVGSE
-354 AQPSLILLER
+354 ANSSLILLER

-418 LGSPN
+418 FGSPN
-423 ASRSRNLSFESEP
+423 ASRSRNLSFESE
-436 NRMDMVPGQPRSAV
+436 NSIMPGQTRSTV
-450 SQRVENIMKNEGRRN
+450 SQRVEHIMKNEARRN

-470 RRSDILNEDLMTI
+470 RGSDILNDDLMSI

-512 LGMGREIGRRLEQ
+512 LGMGREIGKRLEQ
-525 QASRRGVEDHD
+525 QAASKRGVEDHD

-567 QSAASVNTQK
+567 QSAASVSTQK

-626 EVQQL
+626 EVQQI

-643 QGLQEYAPRNEHPPA
+643 QGLQEYSARDDHPPA
-658 ATRDEVFTA
+658 ATRDEVLTA
-667 VVDGLKHFVP
+667 VVEGLQHYVP
-677 PQVDQPATLSREE
+677 PQVDQPATLSRDE

-700 EFEFPVAPGS
+700 EFEFPVAPGA
-710 SIGNNELTHEDMVHA
+710 GGDFTHEDMVHA
-725 VKEGLQD
+725 VREGLQD
-732 LDAHSSRALVPA
+732 LDVHSSRALVPA
-744 SSSSNDDIS
+744 SSGNNDDVS

-764 HEFKAVSEEAKENV
+764 HEFKTMSDEAKENV
-778 AANGRD
+778 AATGRET
-784 AEQVLD
+784 EQVLG

-795 FDNLRQAMESYV
+795 FENLRQAMESYV

-827 DDFKDEIAG
+827 EDFKDEMAG
-836 LVTNANQESREQL
+836 IVSTTNQESREQL
-849 QGELD
+849 QTELE

-861 SSMVPALP
+861 SSMIPAPP
-869 PQTNNTEVL
+869 PQSNNTEVL

-938 AGLESVRSDI
+938 AGLDSVRADI
-948 ETIRDSSNDRAVA
+948 ESIRDSSNDQAVA
-961 TLDPTPPASD
+961 TLNAAPSAND
-971 EVLEALKSGLSAVR
+971 EIMEALKSGLSGVR
-985 SDIEALRDSQT
+985 ADIEALRDSQT
-996 EKAVV
+996 EKAVAV
-1001 PVEPKEN
+1001 VEPKEN
-1008 DEVLEALKNGLDSL
+1008 DEVLEALKNGLDAL
-1022 RVDIEAIRASTSEQA
+1022 RVDIEAIRESTSEKA
-1037 IVPADNTTNDEVI
+1037 VATVDTTSNDDVI
-1050 QALKSGL
+1050 AAVKTGL
-1057 DSLRVDIEAVR
+1057 ESLRADFEAVR
-1068 DSSEKALAPV
+1068 DSSEKAIAPV
-1078 DNSSSEEFIE
+1078 DKSSSSDEFIE
-1088 ILKNGL
+1088 ALKAGL
-1094 ESLRVDI
+1094 ESLKVDI
-1101 ESSRDTSNR
+1101 EAARETSDR
-1110 DAPEANASNE
+1110 SAP
-1120 EVVAI
+1120 
-1125 LKSGLDS
+1125 D
-1132 LHTEIETLASKEKA
+1132 
-1146 EPTDENTSNDELLV
+1146 DNTSNDEVIV

-1170 TEIEAL
+1170 AEIAAL
-1176 ASKEKAEAA
+1176 ANQEKPDAPV
-1185 EENTSNDEVI
+1185 ENTSNDEVI
-1195 VTLKNGLDSLHSEI
+1195 VTLKNGLDSLHTEI
-1209 EALANKE
+1209 AALASQE
-1216 KAEPAEENTS
+1216 KPEAAVENTS
-1226 NDELLVTLKNG
+1226 NDEVIVTLKNG
-1237 LESLEGQLEG
+1237 LDSLRTDIEA
-1247 IAKKQDEAAAP
+1247 IATAQKSAP
-1258 ADNTTNDEVIEA
+1258 ADSTTNDEVIEA

-1281 IETLHENHQKALAPV
+1281 IEALQESNQKALAPV
-1296 TETKANDEVLDALKT
+1296 ADIKPNDEVLDALKT

-1319 IETLRESNGEQA
+1319 IETLRETNSERA
-1331 VAPADSASDEKIL
+1331 IAPADSASDEKIL

-1362 DSSSERALAA
+1362 DSNGERALAA
-1372 ISTEKSADES
+1372 VSTAKTEDGES
-1382 DETNVTIKSDD
+1382 GEGIKSDD

-1402 GLAIKMDA
+1402 GLAIKIDSVKA
-1410 LKPENEG
+1410 ENQG
-1417 VQKDDLTRVEEMLRT
+1417 VQKDDLSRMEELLRT

-1445 PTRAVSTKKKEDG
+1445 LTRSLSVKKKKEEG
-1458 EEGEEEETR
+1458 AEEPESGIQGDAEE
-1467 GENDD
+1467 
-1472 PASKDD
+1472 PASKEDM
-1478 VQAIETILRN
+1478 QAIETILRN
-1488 TKAKLDDLIEG
+1488 TKGKLDDLIEG

-1535 EEVTALETLLT
+1535 EEVTALEALLT
-1546 SVSTGLDEIKEQATK
+1546 QVSTGLDEIKEQATK
-1561 ENENPDKVS
+1561 EGENPNKVS
-1570 KADVEAVEALA
+1570 KGDVEAVEALA
-1581 LEIKNALEGFTST
+1581 LEIKTALEGFTST

-1604 VTNLE
+1604 VSNLE
-1609 ALLVKKEDL
+1609 ALLIKKEDL
-1618 TGLETVVK
+1618 TDLETIVK

-1634 TVDSHTKAI
+1634 TVDAQTKAI
-1643 AVRDEESTSVGERV
+1643 AVRDEESTSVGDRV
-1657 TEVKTFLEEF
+1657 TEVKNFLEEL

-1679 TGVESVSKLL
+1679 TGVEGVSKLL

-1708 MLDTMKTE
+1708 MLDAIKAE
-1716 FEESKAIV
+1716 FEDSKAVV
-1724 SGSKDESNEK
+1724 SGVKVESNEK

-1752 LIAKYETLQTTLDD
+1752 LVAKYETLQTTLDE

-1771 EARDEAME
+1771 EARDEVME

-1821 EELVT
+1821 EELGT
-1826 RNEETHTEDKA
+1826 RTEETHTEDKA

-1859 VSESHPKILEA
+1859 VSESHPKILES

-1888 ATEIQGKIV
+1888 TTEIQDKIV
-1897 EHVPEELKT
+1897 EHKSPEELMT
-1906 LLPPEKYDN
+1906 LLTLLTDDKYNN

-1925 VEQIYNDSEV
+1925 IEQIYNDSEV
-1935 KERLDKIIEEKYNDA
+1935 KERLDKIIEDKYNDAEVREKLDKIIEEKYNDA
-1950 EVREKL
+1950 DVREKL

-1969 HEKLATIMEH
+1969 HEKLATIIES
-1979 KYDDSEVREKLEKI
+1979 KYDDSEVKERLDKI
-1993 IESKY
+1993 IEEKY
-1998 DDAEVRS
+1998 DDAEVRE
-2005 KLDKIIEDKYNDA
+2005 KLDKIIEEKYDDTP
-2018 EVKEMLG
+2018 VKEMLG
-2025 MIAEHKYDDTTVRE
+2025 TIIEQKYDDTPVRD

-2049 DDTLVREKLDLVLDG
+2049 DDTIVREKLDLVLDG

-2074 LDKLVDHSTVA
+2074 LDKLVDHTAVA

-2100 SVVKTAADIS
+2100 SVLKTAADIHD
-2110 QFLSMQKHR
+2110 FLQAQKRR
-2119 IEQAHEDHTK
+2119 IEKAHEDHTK
-2129 TLQETLV
+2129 HLQDTMA

-2148 EAAVMSLRDE
+2148 ETAVLSLRDE

-2192 ALRMRKDELY
+2192 ALRMRKEELY

-2221 HSRVLLMAKANK
+2221 HSRVLLMSKAKRS
-2233 NGGDAMNR
+2233 GSDAMSR
-2241 KRVKKPAVEEDSQQT
+2241 KRVRKPAEEDSQQDG
-2256 PQPARKSMVSMALT
+2256 RKSMVGMALN
-2270 AKRNP
+2270 AKRNL
-2275 AAPSQTGAG
+2275 AAPAQTGAA
-2284 RRIVSLSQINNNVA
+2284 RRIVSLSQMNNNVA
-2298 SGGVKRSQ
+2298 TGGVKRSQ
-2306 SVRTPMSGGKA
+2306 SVRTPAGAGKT
-2317 YRKRSWGGHLDKAFT
+2317 YRKRSWGGGLDLG

-2346 VDEADVRS
+2346 VDEADAKPGLTS
-2354 VAPEP
+2354 
-2359 EPEPEPETVEASG
+2359 ETVEVPAE
-2372 DETTVLES
+2372 ETIVLEQEINGEGS
-2380 PANDDGGDGDGGD
+2380 ERGD

-2417 GDSYSEYSYTD
+2417 GDSYSEYSYTE

-2433 SNVGTDI
+2433 SNVGTDA
-2440 GSVQGN
+2440 GSVHGN
-2446 EVVVYGN
+2446 EVVVFGN

>member
-1 MASSERDDSHDGD
+1 MSLSERDSSYDGEFQ
-14 YNLRH
+14 LRH
-19 QYSASSDASLRA
+19 PYAASSDPNLRA

-47 LPLNPGSPLSSRAGT
+47 LPMNPGSPLTSRAGT

-73 NERARESA
+73 NERAQQSA
-81 MIPSMNKRL
+81 MVPAKRIE
-90 HDSPT
+90 SPT
-95 KGHRRLQSTV
+95 KGHRRLQSSV
-105 RDISMMIEGGSGNNS
+105 RDISMMIEGASGHNS
-120 PSRSPERQP
+120 PSRSPERQQ
-129 RPETPSRSRDAA
+129 RPETPTRSRDHDN
-141 SEGRPSDKDSTV
+141 RPSDSHSTV
-153 SSATPVPGPSLTP
+153 SSSTSVPGPSLTP
-166 ILRPTVRRPPPQSI
+166 IMRPAARRPPPQSI

-193 ALQHMSSYTPS
+193 ALQHMSSTPS
-204 KESENPLS
+204 KEPENPLS
-212 DVTNGASALTKKSQN
+212 DITNGSTAVSKGPQN
-227 LDALSNQI
+227 LEALSDQI
-235 LSLTSIATSL
+235 LSLTSIATGL

-277 RRSLREL
+277 RKSLREL
-284 LGGHGNGN
+284 LGSHGNGN
-292 DGHNRLPPSRD
+292 DGQNRLPPARD

-314 HNLSPPSTRSFQ
+314 HNLSPPSTRGFQ

-341 RGSIS
+341 RGSIIS
-346 TPSLAGSE
+346 TPSLVGSE
-354 AQPSLILLER
+354 ANSSLVLLER

-403 QVRAQSEQAIILGNS
+403 QVKAQSEQAIILGNS
-418 LGSPN
+418 FGSPR
-423 ASRSRNLSFESEP
+423 ASRSRNLSFESESSTMP
-436 NRMDMVPGQPRSAV
+436 SQARSAV
-450 SQRVENIMKNEGRRN
+450 SQRVEHIMRNEARRN
-465 SEPSA
+465 SEPSG
-470 RRSDILNEDLMTI
+470 RGSDILNDDLMGI

-512 LGMGREIGRRLEQ
+512 LGMGREIGKRLDQ
-525 QASRRGVEDHD
+525 QAASKRGVEDHD

-626 EVQQL
+626 EVQQI
-631 GLERDEVLACLK
+631 GLERDEILACLK
-643 QGLQEYAPRNEHPPA
+643 QGMQEYSTRGDHPPA
-658 ATRDEVFTA
+658 ASRDDVLTA
-667 VVDGLKHFVP
+667 VVEGLQHYVP
-677 PQVDQPATLSREE
+677 PQVDQPATLSRDE

-700 EFEFPVAPGS
+700 EFEFPVAPGA
-710 SIGNNELTHEDMVHA
+710 GDFTHEDMVDA
-725 VKEGLQD
+725 VREGLQD
-732 LDAHSSRALVPA
+732 LDVHSSRALVPA
-744 SSSSNDDIS
+744 SSGNNDDVS

-764 HEFKAVSEEAKENV
+764 QEFKTMSEEAKENF
-778 AANGRD
+778 AATGRET
-784 AEQVLD
+784 EQVLG

-795 FDNLRQAMESYV
+795 FENLRQAMESYV

-827 DDFKDEIAG
+827 EDFKDEMAG
-836 LVTNANQESREQL
+836 IVSTTNQESREQL
-849 QGELD
+849 QTELE

-861 SSMVPALP
+861 SSMIPAPP
-869 PQTNNTEVL
+869 PQSNNTEVL

-938 AGLESVRSDI
+938 AGLDSVRADI
-948 ETIRDSSNDRAVA
+948 ESIRDSSNDKAVA
-961 TLDPTPPASD
+961 TLNATPAAND
-971 EVLEALKSGLSAVR
+971 EIMEALKSGLSGVR
-985 SDIEALRDSQT
+985 ADLEALRDSQT
-996 EKAVV
+996 EKAVAV
-1001 PVEPKEN
+1001 VEPKEN

-1022 RVDIEAIRASTSEQA
+1022 RVDIEAIRENTSEKA
-1037 IVPADNTTNDEVI
+1037 VAPVDTTSNDDVI
-1050 QALKSGL
+1050 AAVKTGL
-1057 DSLRVDIEAVR
+1057 ESLRADFEAVR

-1078 DNSSSEEFIE
+1078 DKPSSSDEFVE
-1088 ILKNGL
+1088 ALKNGL
-1094 ESLRVDI
+1094 
-1101 ESSRDTSNR
+1101 
-1110 DAPEANASNE
+1110 
-1120 EVVAI
+1120 
-1125 LKSGLDS
+1125 DS
-1132 LHTEIETLASKEKA
+1132 LKADLESARETSDRSAS
-1146 EPTDENTSNDELLV
+1146 DENTSNDEVVV

-1170 TEIEAL
+1170 AEIAAL
-1176 ASKEKAEAA
+1176 ANQEKLESAV
-1185 EENTSNDEVI
+1185 ENTSNDEVI
-1195 VTLKNGLDSLHSEI
+1195 VTLKNGLDSLHAEI
-1209 EALANKE
+1209 AALANQE
-1216 KAEPAEENTS
+1216 KTEAAPENTS
-1226 NDELLVTLKNG
+1226 NDEVIATLKNG
-1237 LESLEGQLEG
+1237 LDSLHTDIEA
-1247 IAKKQDEAAAP
+1247 IAAAQKAAAP

-1281 IETLHENHQKALAPV
+1281 IEALQESNQKALAPV
-1296 TETKANDEVLDALKT
+1296 ADTKPNDEVLDALKT

-1319 IETLRESNGEQA
+1319 IESLRDTNSERA
-1331 VAPADSASDEKIL
+1331 IAPAESLSDEKIL

-1362 DSSSERALAA
+1362 DSNGERALAA
-1372 ISTEKSADES
+1372 VSTAKAEDGES
-1382 DETNVTIKSDD
+1382 GESIKSDD

-1402 GLAIKMDA
+1402 GLAIKIDSVKA
-1410 LKPENEG
+1410 ENQG
-1417 VQKDDLTRVEEMLRT
+1417 IQKDDLSRMEELLRT

-1445 PTRAVSTKKKEDG
+1445 LTRSASVKKKKEEG
-1458 EEGEEEETR
+1458 AEEPESGIQGDAEE
-1467 GENDD
+1467 
-1472 PASKDD
+1472 PASKEDM
-1478 VQAIETILRN
+1478 QAIETILRN
-1488 TKAKLDDLIEG
+1488 TKGKLDDLIDG

-1516 ETRETMGSLTTQ
+1516 ETRETMGTLTTQ
-1528 LETVSRK
+1528 LDTVSRK
-1535 EEVTALETLLT
+1535 EEVTALEALLT
-1546 SVSTGLDEIKEQATK
+1546 KVSTGLDEIKEQATK
-1561 ENENPDKVS
+1561 ESENPDKVS
-1570 KADVEAVEALA
+1570 KGDVEAVEALT
-1581 LEIKNALEGFTST
+1581 LEIKTALEGFTGT
-1594 DLALLARKED
+1594 DLALLARKDD
-1604 VTNLE
+1604 VSNLE
-1609 ALLVKKEDL
+1609 ALLIKKEDL
-1618 TGLETVVK
+1618 TGLEIIVK

-1634 TVDSHTKAI
+1634 TVDAQTKAI
-1643 AVRDEESTSVGERV
+1643 AVRDEENTSVADRV
-1657 TEVKTFLEEF
+1657 TEVKNFLEEL
-1667 QGAINTKLEEGA
+1667 QGAISTKLDEGA
-1679 TGVESVSKLL
+1679 TGVEGVSKLL

-1708 MLDTMKTE
+1708 MLDTIKAE
-1716 FEESKAIV
+1716 FEDSKAVV
-1724 SGSKDESNEK
+1724 SGVKVESNEK
-1734 LQEATETLGTK
+1734 LQEATESLSTK
-1745 IDEKIGE
+1745 LDEKIGE
-1752 LIAKYETLQTTLDD
+1752 LVAKYETLETTLDE

-1771 EARDEAME
+1771 EARDEVME
-1779 AAVVGSK
+1779 AALVGSK

-1821 EELVT
+1821 EELGT
-1826 RNEETHTEDKA
+1826 RTEETHTEDKA

-1859 VSESHPKILEA
+1859 VSESHPKILES

-1888 ATEIQGKIV
+1888 TTEIQDKIL
-1897 EHVPEELKT
+1897 EHKSPEELMT
-1906 LLPPEKYDN
+1906 LLTLLTDDKYNN

-1925 VEQIYNDSEV
+1925 IEQIYNDSEV

-1963 YDDAPV
+1963 YDDTPV
-1969 HEKLATIMEH
+1969 HEKLATIIES
-1979 KYDDSEVREKLEKI
+1979 KYDDTEVRGKLDNI

-1998 DDAEVRS
+1998 DDGEVRA
-2005 KLDKIIEDKYNDA
+2005 KLDKIIEEKYDDTP
-2018 EVKEMLG
+2018 VKEMLG
-2025 MIAEHKYDDTTVRE
+2025 TIIDSKYDDAPVKEMLGTIIESKYDDTPVRD

-2049 DDTLVREKLDLVLDG
+2049 DDTIVREKLDLVLDG

-2074 LDKLVDHSTVA
+2074 LDKLVDHTAVA

-2100 SVVKTAADIS
+2100 SVLKTASDIS
-2110 QFLSMQKHR
+2110 DFLQSQKRR
-2119 IEQAHEDHTK
+2119 IEKAHEDHSRH
-2129 TLQETLV
+2129 LQETMA

-2148 EAAVMSLRDE
+2148 ETAVLNLRDE

-2168 LRTEQESLI
+2168 LRAEQENLI

-2192 ALRMRKDELY
+2192 ALSMRKEELY

-2221 HSRVLLMAKANK
+2221 HSRVLLMSKAKRS
-2233 NGGDAMNR
+2233 GSDAMSR
-2241 KRVKKPAVEEDSQQT
+2241 KRVRKPAEEESQQDG
-2256 PQPARKSMVSMALT
+2256 RKSMVGMALS
-2270 AKRNP
+2270 AKRNL
-2275 AAPSQTGAG
+2275 AAPSPTGAG

-2306 SVRTPMSGGKA
+2306 SVRTPAGGGGGGGKV
-2317 YRKRSWGGHLDKAFT
+2317 YRKRSWGGGLDLA

-2346 VDEADVRS
+2346 VDEADVKPGLTS
-2354 VAPEP
+2354 
-2359 EPEPEPETVEASG
+2359 ETVEVPEE
-2372 DETTVLES
+2372 ETIVLEQEINAGA
-2380 PANDDGGDGDGGD
+2380 P
-2393 SDNETLRRS
+2393 
-2402 SRGTVITNSTDMYTD
+2402 
-2417 GDSYSEYSYTD
+2417 
-2428 SEWTE
+2428 
-2433 SNVGTDI
+2433 
-2440 GSVQGN
+2440 
-2446 EVVVYGN
+2446 

>member
-1 MASSERDDSHDGD
+1 
-14 YNLRH
+14 
-19 QYSASSDASLRA
+19 
-31 LVPMWDSSDP
+31 
-41 ERCPPP
+41 
-47 LPLNPGSPLSSRAGT
+47 
-62 SSAIASAHAAL
+62 
-73 NERARESA
+73 
-81 MIPSMNKRL
+81 
-90 HDSPT
+90 
-95 KGHRRLQSTV
+95 
-105 RDISMMIEGGSGNNS
+105 
-120 PSRSPERQP
+120 
-129 RPETPSRSRDAA
+129 
-141 SEGRPSDKDSTV
+141 
-153 SSATPVPGPSLTP
+153 
-166 ILRPTVRRPPPQSI
+166 
-180 LGENTPP
+180 
-187 QSSTML
+187 
-193 ALQHMSSYTPS
+193 MSSTPS

-212 DVTNGASALTKKSQN
+212 DITNGSTAISKGPQN
-227 LDALSNQI
+227 LEALSDQI
-235 LSLTSIATSL
+235 LSLTSIATGL

-277 RRSLREL
+277 RKSLREL
-284 LGGHGNGN
+284 LGSHGNGN
-292 DGHNRLPPSRD
+292 DGQNRLPAARD

-314 HNLSPPSTRSFQ
+314 HNLSPPSTRGFQ

-341 RGSIS
+341 RGSIIS
-346 TPSLAGSE
+346 TPSLIGSE
-354 AQPSLILLER
+354 ANSSLVLLER

-418 LGSPN
+418 FGSPR
-423 ASRSRNLSFESEP
+423 ASRSRNLSFESENSSMP
-436 NRMDMVPGQPRSAV
+436 SQARSAV
-450 SQRVENIMKNEGRRN
+450 SQRVEHIMKNEARRN
-465 SEPSA
+465 SEPLA
-470 RRSDILNEDLMTI
+470 RGSDILNDDLMSI

-512 LGMGREIGRRLEQ
+512 LGMGREIGKRLDQ
-525 QASRRGVEDHD
+525 QAASKRGVEDHD

-631 GLERDEVLACLK
+631 GLERDEVLSCLK
-643 QGLQEYAPRNEHPPA
+643 QGMQEYSARGEHPPA
-658 ATRDEVFTA
+658 ASRDDVLTA
-667 VVDGLKHFVP
+667 VVEGLQHYVP
-677 PQVDQPATLSREE
+677 PQVDQPATLSRDE

-700 EFEFPVAPGS
+700 EFEFPVAPGA
-710 SIGNNELTHEDMVHA
+710 GDFTHEDMVDA
-725 VKEGLQD
+725 VREGLQD
-732 LDAHSSRALVPA
+732 LDVHSSRALVPA
-744 SSSSNDDIS
+744 SAGNNDDVS

-764 HEFKAVSEEAKENV
+764 QEFKTLSEESKENV
-778 AANGRD
+778 AATGRET
-784 AEQVLD
+784 EQVLG

-795 FDNLRQAMESYV
+795 FESLRQAMESYV

-827 DDFKDEIAG
+827 EDFKDEMAG
-836 LVTNANQESREQL
+836 IVSTTNQESREQL
-849 QGELD
+849 QTELE

-861 SSMVPALP
+861 SSMIPAPP
-869 PQTNNTEVL
+869 PQSNNTEVL

-938 AGLESVRSDI
+938 AGLDSVRADI
-948 ETIRDSSNDRAVA
+948 ESIRDSSNDQAVA
-961 TLDPTPPASD
+961 TLNATPTAND
-971 EVLEALKSGLSAVR
+971 EIMEALKSGLSGVR
-985 SDIEALRDSQT
+985 ADLEALRDSQA
-996 EKAVV
+996 EKAVAV
-1001 PVEPKEN
+1001 AEPKEN
-1008 DEVLEALKNGLDSL
+1008 DEVLEALKNGLDAL
-1022 RVDIEAIRASTSEQA
+1022 RVDIEAIRENTSEKA
-1037 IVPADNTTNDEVI
+1037 VVAADTTSNDDVI
-1050 QALKSGL
+1050 AAVKTGL
-1057 DSLRVDIEAVR
+1057 ESLRADFEAVR

-1078 DNSSSEEFIE
+1078 DKPSSSDEFVE
-1088 ILKNGL
+1088 ALKTGL

-1101 ESSRDTSNR
+1101 ESARETSDR
-1110 DAPEANASNE
+1110 SAP
-1120 EVVAI
+1120 
-1125 LKSGLDS
+1125 D
-1132 LHTEIETLASKEKA
+1132 
-1146 EPTDENTSNDELLV
+1146 
-1160 TLKNGLDSLH
+1160 
-1170 TEIEAL
+1170 
-1176 ASKEKAEAA
+1176 
-1185 EENTSNDEVI
+1185 ENTSNDEVI
-1195 VTLKNGLDSLHSEI
+1195 VTLKNGLDSLHAEI
-1209 EALANKE
+1209 AALANQEKPEASAENASSDEVIVTMKNGLDSLHAEIAALANKE
-1216 KAEPAEENTS
+1216 KGEEPTENTS
-1226 NDELLVTLKNG
+1226 NDEVIVTLKNG
-1237 LESLEGQLEG
+1237 LDSLHAEIAALANKEKVEEVAENTSNDEVIVTLKNGLDQLHTDIEA
-1247 IAKKQDEAAAP
+1247 IAAAQKSAAP
-1258 ADNTTNDEVIEA
+1258 VDNTTNDEVIEA

-1281 IETLHENHQKALAPV
+1281 IEALQENNQKALAPV
-1296 TETKANDEVLDALKT
+1296 TDTKPNDEVLDALKT

-1319 IETLRESNGEQA
+1319 IESLRDTSNDRA
-1331 VAPADSASDEKIL
+1331 IAPAESLSDEKIL

-1362 DSSSERALAA
+1362 DSNGERALAA
-1372 ISTEKSADES
+1372 ISTAKSEDGES
-1382 DETNVTIKSDD
+1382 GEGMKTDD
-1393 VKNLEVLIA
+1393 VRNLEVLIA
-1402 GLAIKMDA
+1402 GLAIKIDSVKA
-1410 LKPENEG
+1410 ENQG
-1417 VQKDDLTRVEEMLRT
+1417 VQKDDLSRMEELLRT

-1445 PTRAVSTKKKEDG
+1445 LTRSVSVKKKKEEG
-1458 EEGEEEETR
+1458 AEEPESGIQGDAEE
-1467 GENDD
+1467 
-1472 PASKDD
+1472 PASKEDM
-1478 VQAIETILRN
+1478 QAIETILRN
-1488 TKAKLDDLIEG
+1488 TKGKLDDLIDG
-1499 EQAVRKDHIDNV
+1499 EQAVRKDHIDNI

-1535 EEVTALETLLT
+1535 EEVTALEALLT
-1546 SVSTGLDEIKEQATK
+1546 QVSTGLDEIKDQATK
-1561 ENENPDKVS
+1561 ESENPDKVS
-1570 KADVEAVEALA
+1570 KGDVEAVEALT
-1581 LEIKNALEGFTST
+1581 LEIKTALEGFTGT
-1594 DLALLARKED
+1594 DLALLARKDD
-1604 VTNLE
+1604 VSNLE
-1609 ALLVKKEDL
+1609 ALLIKKEDIA
-1618 TGLETVVK
+1618 GLETIVK

-1634 TVDSHTKAI
+1634 SVDAQTKAI
-1643 AVRDEESTSVGERV
+1643 AVRDEESTSVADRV
-1657 TEVKTFLEEF
+1657 TEVKSFLEEL
-1667 QGAINTKLEEGA
+1667 QGAINTKLDEGA
-1679 TGVESVSKLL
+1679 TGVDGVSKLL

-1708 MLDTMKTE
+1708 MLDMIKAE
-1716 FEESKAIV
+1716 FEDSKAVV
-1724 SGSKDESNEK
+1724 SGVKVESNEK

-1745 IDEKIGE
+1745 LDEKIGE
-1752 LIAKYETLQTTLDD
+1752 LIAKYEALETTLDE

-1771 EARDEAME
+1771 EARDEVME
-1779 AAVVGSK
+1779 AALVGSK

-1821 EELVT
+1821 EELST
-1826 RNEETHTEDKA
+1826 RTEETHTEDKA

-1846 TEALTAVEGLKGE
+1846 TEALTAVEGLKGDI
-1859 VSESHPKILEA
+1859 SESHPKIIES

-1875 LLVGEHYEHSKSS
+1875 LLVGEHYEHTKTST
-1888 ATEIQGKIV
+1888 TEIQDKIL
-1897 EHVPEELKT
+1897 EHKSPAELMT
-1906 LLPPEKYDN
+1906 LLTLLTDDKYNN
-1915 TQVHEKLDKL
+1915 TQVHEKLDQL
-1925 VEQIYNDSEV
+1925 IAQIYNDSEV

-1956 DKIIEEK
+1956 DKIIESK
-1963 YDDAPV
+1963 YDDTPV
-1969 HEKLATIMEH
+1969 HEKLATIIES
-1979 KYDDSEVREKLEKI
+1979 KYDDTAVREKLDNI

-1998 DDAEVRS
+1998 DDGEVRA
-2005 KLDKIIEDKYNDA
+2005 KLDKIIEEKYDDTP
-2018 EVKEMLG
+2018 VKEMLG
-2025 MIAEHKYDDTTVRE
+2025 TIIEQKYDDAPVKEMLGTIIEAKYDDTPVRD

-2049 DDTLVREKLDLVLDG
+2049 DDTIVREKLDLVLDG
-2064 RYDDAVVQEK
+2064 RYDDAVVQDK
-2074 LDKLVDHSTVA
+2074 LDKLVDHTAVA

-2100 SVVKTAADIS
+2100 SVLKTASDIS
-2110 QFLSMQKHR
+2110 DFLQSQKRR
-2119 IEQAHEDHTK
+2119 IEKAHEDHSRH
-2129 TLQETLV
+2129 LQETMA

-2148 EAAVMSLRDE
+2148 ETAVLNLRDE

-2168 LRTEQESLI
+2168 LRSEQENLI

-2192 ALRMRKDELY
+2192 ALSMRKEELY

-2221 HSRVLLMAKANK
+2221 HSRVLLMSKAKRS
-2233 NGGDAMNR
+2233 GSDAMSR
-2241 KRVKKPAVEEDSQQT
+2241 KRVRKPAEEDSQQDG
-2256 PQPARKSMVSMALT
+2256 RKSMVGMALN
-2270 AKRNP
+2270 AKRNM
-2275 AAPSQTGAG
+2275 AAASPTGAA

-2306 SVRTPMSGGKA
+2306 SVRTPAAGGGGKT
-2317 YRKRSWGGHLDKAFT
+2317 YRKRSWGGGLELT

-2346 VDEADVRS
+2346 VDEADVKPS
-2354 VAPEP
+2354 LTSEAVEVPDE
-2359 EPEPEPETVEASG
+2359 ETI
-2372 DETTVLES
+2372 VLEQEINAGA
-2380 PANDDGGDGDGGD
+2380 P
-2393 SDNETLRRS
+2393 
-2402 SRGTVITNSTDMYTD
+2402 
-2417 GDSYSEYSYTD
+2417 
-2428 SEWTE
+2428 
-2433 SNVGTDI
+2433 
-2440 GSVQGN
+2440 
-2446 EVVVYGN
+2446 

>member
-1 MASSERDDSHDGD
+1 MSLSERDSSYDGEFQ
-14 YNLRH
+14 LRH
-19 QYSASSDASLRA
+19 PYAASSDPNLRA

-47 LPLNPGSPLSSRAGT
+47 LPMNPGSPLTSRAGT

-73 NERARESA
+73 NERAQQSA
-81 MIPSMNKRL
+81 MVPAKRIE
-90 HDSPT
+90 SPT
-95 KGHRRLQSTV
+95 KGHRRLQSSV
-105 RDISMMIEGGSGNNS
+105 RDISLMIEGASGHNS
-120 PSRSPERQP
+120 PSRSPERQQ
-129 RPETPSRSRDAA
+129 RPETPTRSRDHDN
-141 SEGRPSDKDSTV
+141 RPSDSHSTV
-153 SSATPVPGPSLTP
+153 SSSAPVPGPSLTP
-166 ILRPTVRRPPPQSI
+166 IMRPAARRPPPQSI

-193 ALQHMSSYTPS
+193 ALQHMSSTPS

-212 DVTNGASALTKKSQN
+212 DITNGSTAISKGPQN
-227 LDALSNQI
+227 LEALSDQI
-235 LSLTSIATSL
+235 LSLTSIATGL

-277 RRSLREL
+277 RKSLREL
-284 LGGHGNGN
+284 LGSHGNGN
-292 DGHNRLPPSRD
+292 DGQNRLPAARD

-314 HNLSPPSTRSFQ
+314 HNLSPPSTRGFQ

-341 RGSIS
+341 RGSIIS
-346 TPSLAGSE
+346 TPSLIGSE
-354 AQPSLILLER
+354 ANSSLVLLER

-418 LGSPN
+418 FGSPR
-423 ASRSRNLSFESEP
+423 ASRSRNLSFESENSSMP
-436 NRMDMVPGQPRSAV
+436 SQVRSAV
-450 SQRVENIMKNEGRRN
+450 SQRVEHIMKNEARRN
-465 SEPSA
+465 SEPLA
-470 RRSDILNEDLMTI
+470 RGSDILNDDLMSI

-512 LGMGREIGRRLEQ
+512 LGMGREIGKRLDQ
-525 QASRRGVEDHD
+525 QAASKRGVEDHD

-631 GLERDEVLACLK
+631 GLERDEVLSCLK
-643 QGLQEYAPRNEHPPA
+643 QGMQEYSARGEHPPA
-658 ATRDEVFTA
+658 ASRDDVLTA
-667 VVDGLKHFVP
+667 VVEGLQHYVP
-677 PQVDQPATLSREE
+677 PQVDQPATLSRDE

-700 EFEFPVAPGS
+700 EFEFPVAPGA
-710 SIGNNELTHEDMVHA
+710 GDFTHEDMVDA
-725 VKEGLQD
+725 VREGLQD
-732 LDAHSSRALVPA
+732 LDVHSSRALVPA
-744 SSSSNDDIS
+744 SSGNNDDVS

-764 HEFKAVSEEAKENV
+764 QEFKTISEEAKENV
-778 AANGRD
+778 AATGRET
-784 AEQVLD
+784 EQVLG

-795 FDNLRQAMESYV
+795 FESLRQAMESYV

-827 DDFKDEIAG
+827 EDFKDEMAG
-836 LVTNANQESREQL
+836 IVSTTNQESREQL
-849 QGELD
+849 QTELE

-861 SSMVPALP
+861 SSMIPAPP
-869 PQTNNTEVL
+869 PQSNNTEVL

-938 AGLESVRSDI
+938 AGLDSVRADI
-948 ETIRDSSNDRAVA
+948 ESIRDSSNDQAVA
-961 TLDPTPPASD
+961 TLNATPTAND
-971 EVLEALKSGLSAVR
+971 EIMEALKSGLSGVR
-985 SDIEALRDSQT
+985 ADLEALRDSQT
-996 EKAVV
+996 EKAVAV
-1001 PVEPKEN
+1001 VEPKEN
-1008 DEVLEALKNGLDSL
+1008 DEVLEALKNGLDAL
-1022 RVDIEAIRASTSEQA
+1022 RIDIEAIRENTSEKA
-1037 IVPADNTTNDEVI
+1037 VVAADTTSNDDVI
-1050 QALKSGL
+1050 AAVKTGL
-1057 DSLRVDIEAVR
+1057 ESLRADFEAVR

-1078 DNSSSEEFIE
+1078 DKPSSTDEFVE
-1088 ILKNGL
+1088 ALKTGL

-1101 ESSRDTSNR
+1101 ESARETSDR
-1110 DAPEANASNE
+1110 SAP
-1120 EVVAI
+1120 
-1125 LKSGLDS
+1125 D
-1132 LHTEIETLASKEKA
+1132 
-1146 EPTDENTSNDELLV
+1146 
-1160 TLKNGLDSLH
+1160 
-1170 TEIEAL
+1170 
-1176 ASKEKAEAA
+1176 
-1185 EENTSNDEVI
+1185 ENTSNDEVI
-1195 VTLKNGLDSLHSEI
+1195 VTLKNGLDSLHAEI
-1209 EALANKE
+1209 AALANQEKPETSAENASNDEVIVTMKNGLDSLHAEIAALANKE
-1216 KAEPAEENTS
+1216 KGEEATENTS
-1226 NDELLVTLKNG
+1226 NDEVIVTLKNG
-1237 LESLEGQLEG
+1237 LDQLHTDIEA
-1247 IAKKQDEAAAP
+1247 IAAAQKSAAP
-1258 ADNTTNDEVIEA
+1258 VDNTTNDEVIEA

-1281 IETLHENHQKALAPV
+1281 IEALQESNQKALAPV
-1296 TETKANDEVLDALKT
+1296 ADTKPNDEVLDALKT

-1319 IETLRESNGEQA
+1319 IESLRDTSNDRA
-1331 VAPADSASDEKIL
+1331 IAPAESLSDEKIL

-1362 DSSSERALAA
+1362 DSNGERALAA
-1372 ISTEKSADES
+1372 ISTAKSEDGES
-1382 DETNVTIKSDD
+1382 GAGIKSDD
-1393 VKNLEVLIA
+1393 IKNLEVLIA
-1402 GLAIKMDA
+1402 GLAIKIDSVKA
-1410 LKPENEG
+1410 ENQG
-1417 VQKDDLTRVEEMLRT
+1417 VQKDDLSRMEELLRT

-1445 PTRAVSTKKKEDG
+1445 LTRSVSVKKKKEDG
-1458 EEGEEEETR
+1458 AEEPESGIQGDAEE
-1467 GENDD
+1467 
-1472 PASKDD
+1472 PASKEDM
-1478 VQAIETILRN
+1478 QAIETILRN
-1488 TKAKLDDLIEG
+1488 TKGKLDDLIDG

-1535 EEVTALETLLT
+1535 EEVTALEALLT
-1546 SVSTGLDEIKEQATK
+1546 QVSTGLDEIKEQATK
-1561 ENENPDKVS
+1561 ESENPDKVS
-1570 KADVEAVEALA
+1570 KGDVEAVEALT
-1581 LEIKNALEGFTST
+1581 LEIKTALEGFTGT
-1594 DLALLARKED
+1594 DLALLARKDD
-1604 VTNLE
+1604 VSNLE
-1609 ALLVKKEDL
+1609 ALLIKKEDIA
-1618 TGLETVVK
+1618 GLETIVK

-1634 TVDSHTKAI
+1634 SVDAQTKAI
-1643 AVRDEESTSVGERV
+1643 AVRDEESTSVADRV
-1657 TEVKTFLEEF
+1657 TEVKSFLEEL
-1667 QGAINTKLEEGA
+1667 QGAINTKLDEGA
-1679 TGVESVSKLL
+1679 TGVDGVSKLL

-1708 MLDTMKTE
+1708 MLDMIKAE
-1716 FEESKAIV
+1716 FEDSKAVV
-1724 SGSKDESNEK
+1724 SGVKVESNEK

-1745 IDEKIGE
+1745 LDEKIGE
-1752 LIAKYETLQTTLDD
+1752 LIAKYETLETTLDE

-1771 EARDEAME
+1771 EARDEVME
-1779 AAVVGSK
+1779 AALVGSK

-1821 EELVT
+1821 EELST
-1826 RNEETHTEDKA
+1826 RTEETHTEDKA

-1859 VSESHPKILEA
+1859 VSESHPKIIES

-1875 LLVGEHYEHSKSS
+1875 LLVGEHYEHTKTST
-1888 ATEIQGKIV
+1888 TEIQDKIL
-1897 EHVPEELKT
+1897 EHKSPEELMT
-1906 LLPPEKYDN
+1906 LLTLLTDDKYNN
-1915 TQVHEKLDKL
+1915 TQVHEKLDQL
-1925 VEQIYNDSEV
+1925 IAQIYNDSEV

-1969 HEKLATIMEH
+1969 HEKLATI
-1979 KYDDSEVREKLEKI
+1979 

-1998 DDAEVRS
+1998 DDTAVREKLDNIIGSKYDDGEVRA
-2005 KLDKIIEDKYNDA
+2005 KLDKIIEEKYDDTP
-2018 EVKEMLG
+2018 VKEMLG
-2025 MIAEHKYDDTTVRE
+2025 TIIEQKYDDAPVKEMLGTIIEGKYDDTPVRD

-2049 DDTLVREKLDLVLDG
+2049 DDTIVREKLDLVLDG
-2064 RYDDAVVQEK
+2064 RYDDAVVQDK
-2074 LDKLVDHSTVA
+2074 LDKLVDHTAVA

-2100 SVVKTAADIS
+2100 SVLKTASDIS
-2110 QFLSMQKHR
+2110 DFLQSQKRR
-2119 IEQAHEDHTK
+2119 IEKAHEDHSRH
-2129 TLQETLV
+2129 LQETMA

-2148 EAAVMSLRDE
+2148 ETAVLNLRDE

-2168 LRTEQESLI
+2168 LRSEQENLI

-2192 ALRMRKDELY
+2192 ALSMRKEELY

-2221 HSRVLLMAKANK
+2221 HSRVLLMSKAKRS
-2233 NGGDAMNR
+2233 GSDAMSR
-2241 KRVKKPAVEEDSQQT
+2241 KRVRKPAEEDSQQDG
-2256 PQPARKSMVSMALT
+2256 RKSMVGMALN
-2270 AKRNP
+2270 AKRNM
-2275 AAPSQTGAG
+2275 AAASPTGAA

-2306 SVRTPMSGGKA
+2306 SVRTPAGAGAGGKT
-2317 YRKRSWGGHLDKAFT
+2317 YRKRSWGGGLELT

-2346 VDEADVRS
+2346 VDEADVKPS
-2354 VAPEP
+2354 LTSEAVEVPDE
-2359 EPEPEPETVEASG
+2359 ETI
-2372 DETTVLES
+2372 VLEQEINGEGS
-2380 PANDDGGDGDGGD
+2380 EQGD

-2417 GDSYSEYSYTD
+2417 GDSYSEDSYTE

-2446 EVVVYGN
+2446 EVAIIGN

>member
-1 MASSERDDSHDGD
+1 MSLSERDSSYDGEFQ
-14 YNLRH
+14 LRH
-19 QYSASSDASLRA
+19 PYAASSDPNLRA

-47 LPLNPGSPLSSRAGT
+47 LPMNPGSPLTSRAGT

-73 NERARESA
+73 NERAQQSA
-81 MIPSMNKRL
+81 MVPAKRIE
-90 HDSPT
+90 SPT
-95 KGHRRLQSTV
+95 KGHRRLQSSV
-105 RDISMMIEGGSGNNS
+105 RDISLMIEGASGHNS
-120 PSRSPERQP
+120 PSRSPERQQ
-129 RPETPSRSRDAA
+129 RPETPTRSRDHDN
-141 SEGRPSDKDSTV
+141 RPSDSHSTV
-153 SSATPVPGPSLTP
+153 SSSAPVPGPSLTP
-166 ILRPTVRRPPPQSI
+166 IMRPAARRPPPQSI

-193 ALQHMSSYTPS
+193 ALQHMSSTPS

-212 DVTNGASALTKKSQN
+212 DITNGSTAISKGPQN
-227 LDALSNQI
+227 LEALSDQI
-235 LSLTSIATSL
+235 LSLTSIATGL

-277 RRSLREL
+277 RKSLREL
-284 LGGHGNGN
+284 LGSHGNGN
-292 DGHNRLPPSRD
+292 DGQNRLPAARD

-314 HNLSPPSTRSFQ
+314 HNLSPPSTRGFQ

-341 RGSIS
+341 RGSIIS
-346 TPSLAGSE
+346 TPSLIGSE
-354 AQPSLILLER
+354 ANSSLVLLER

-418 LGSPN
+418 FGSPR
-423 ASRSRNLSFESEP
+423 ASRSRNLSFESENSSMP
-436 NRMDMVPGQPRSAV
+436 SQARSAV
-450 SQRVENIMKNEGRRN
+450 SQRVEHIMKNEARRN
-465 SEPSA
+465 SEPLA
-470 RRSDILNEDLMTI
+470 RGSDILNDDLMSI

-512 LGMGREIGRRLEQ
+512 LGMGREIGKRLDQ
-525 QASRRGVEDHD
+525 QAASKRGVEDHD

-631 GLERDEVLACLK
+631 GLERDEVLSCLK
-643 QGLQEYAPRNEHPPA
+643 QGMQEYSARGEHPPA
-658 ATRDEVFTA
+658 ASRDDVLTA
-667 VVDGLKHFVP
+667 VVEGLQHYVP
-677 PQVDQPATLSREE
+677 PQVDQPATLSRDE

-700 EFEFPVAPGS
+700 EFEFPVAPGA
-710 SIGNNELTHEDMVHA
+710 GDFTHEDMVDA
-725 VKEGLQD
+725 VREGLQD
-732 LDAHSSRALVPA
+732 LDVHSSRALVPA
-744 SSSSNDDIS
+744 SSGNNDDVS

-764 HEFKAVSEEAKENV
+764 QEFKTMSEEAKENV
-778 AANGRD
+778 AATGRET
-784 AEQVLD
+784 EQVLG

-795 FDNLRQAMESYV
+795 FESLRQAMESYV

-827 DDFKDEIAG
+827 EDFKDEMAG
-836 LVTNANQESREQL
+836 IVSTTNQESREQL
-849 QGELD
+849 QTELE

-861 SSMVPALP
+861 SSMIPAPP
-869 PQTNNTEVL
+869 PQSNNTEVL

-938 AGLESVRSDI
+938 AGLDSVRADI
-948 ETIRDSSNDRAVA
+948 ESIRDSSNDQAVA
-961 TLDPTPPASD
+961 TLNATPTAND
-971 EVLEALKSGLSAVR
+971 EIMEALKSGLSGVR
-985 SDIEALRDSQT
+985 ADLEALRDSQT
-996 EKAVV
+996 EKAMAV
-1001 PVEPKEN
+1001 VEPKEN
-1008 DEVLEALKNGLDSL
+1008 DEVLEALKNGLDAL
-1022 RVDIEAIRASTSEQA
+1022 RIDIEAIRENTSEKA
-1037 IVPADNTTNDEVI
+1037 VVAADTTSNDDVI
-1050 QALKSGL
+1050 AAVKTGL
-1057 DSLRVDIEAVR
+1057 ESLRADFEAVR

-1078 DNSSSEEFIE
+1078 DKPSSTDEFVE
-1088 ILKNGL
+1088 ALKTGL
-1094 ESLRVDI
+1094 ESLRVNI
-1101 ESSRDTSNR
+1101 ESARETSDR
-1110 DAPEANASNE
+1110 SAP
-1120 EVVAI
+1120 
-1125 LKSGLDS
+1125 D
-1132 LHTEIETLASKEKA
+1132 
-1146 EPTDENTSNDELLV
+1146 
-1160 TLKNGLDSLH
+1160 
-1170 TEIEAL
+1170 
-1176 ASKEKAEAA
+1176 
-1185 EENTSNDEVI
+1185 ENTSNDEVI
-1195 VTLKNGLDSLHSEI
+1195 VTLKNGLDSLHAEI
-1209 EALANKE
+1209 AALANQEKPETSAENASNDEVIVTMKNGLDSLHAEIAALANKE
-1216 KAEPAEENTS
+1216 KAEEAAENTS
-1226 NDELLVTLKNG
+1226 NDEVIVTLKNG
-1237 LESLEGQLEG
+1237 LDQLHTDIEA
-1247 IAKKQDEAAAP
+1247 IAAAQKSAAP
-1258 ADNTTNDEVIEA
+1258 VDNTTNDEVIEA

-1281 IETLHENHQKALAPV
+1281 IEALQESNQKALAPV
-1296 TETKANDEVLDALKT
+1296 ADTKPNDEVLDALKT

-1319 IETLRESNGEQA
+1319 IESLRDTSNDRA
-1331 VAPADSASDEKIL
+1331 IAPAESLSDEKIL

-1362 DSSSERALAA
+1362 DSNGERALAA
-1372 ISTEKSADES
+1372 ISTAKSEDGES
-1382 DETNVTIKSDD
+1382 GAGIKSDD
-1393 VKNLEVLIA
+1393 VRNLEVLIA
-1402 GLAIKMDA
+1402 GLAIKIDSVKA
-1410 LKPENEG
+1410 ENQG
-1417 VQKDDLTRVEEMLRT
+1417 VQKDDLSRMEELLRT

-1445 PTRAVSTKKKEDG
+1445 LTRSVSVKKKKEEG
-1458 EEGEEEETR
+1458 AEEPESGIHGDAEE
-1467 GENDD
+1467 
-1472 PASKDD
+1472 PASKEDM
-1478 VQAIETILRN
+1478 QAIETILRN
-1488 TKAKLDDLIEG
+1488 TKGKLDDLIDG

-1535 EEVTALETLLT
+1535 EEVTALEALLT
-1546 SVSTGLDEIKEQATK
+1546 QVSTGLDEIKGQATK
-1561 ENENPDKVS
+1561 ESENPDKVS
-1570 KADVEAVEALA
+1570 KGDVEAVEALT
-1581 LEIKNALEGFTST
+1581 LEIKTALEGFIGT
-1594 DLALLARKED
+1594 DLALLARKDD
-1604 VTNLE
+1604 VSNLE
-1609 ALLVKKEDL
+1609 ALLIKKEDIA
-1618 TGLETVVK
+1618 GLETIVK

-1634 TVDSHTKAI
+1634 SVDAQTKAI
-1643 AVRDEESTSVGERV
+1643 AVRDEESTSVADRV
-1657 TEVKTFLEEF
+1657 TEVKSFLEEL
-1667 QGAINTKLEEGA
+1667 QGAINTKLDEGA
-1679 TGVESVSKLL
+1679 TGVDGVSKLL

-1708 MLDTMKTE
+1708 MLDMIKAE
-1716 FEESKAIV
+1716 FEDSKAVV
-1724 SGSKDESNEK
+1724 SGVKVESNEK

-1745 IDEKIGE
+1745 LDEKIGE
-1752 LIAKYETLQTTLDD
+1752 LIAKYETLETTLDE

-1771 EARDEAME
+1771 EARDEVME
-1779 AAVVGSK
+1779 AALVGSK

-1821 EELVT
+1821 EELST
-1826 RNEETHTEDKA
+1826 RTEETHTEDKA

-1859 VSESHPKILEA
+1859 VSESHPKIIES

-1875 LLVGEHYEHSKSS
+1875 LLVGEHYEHTKTST
-1888 ATEIQGKIV
+1888 TEIQDKIL
-1897 EHVPEELKT
+1897 EHKSPEELMT
-1906 LLPPEKYDN
+1906 LLTLLTDDKYNN
-1915 TQVHEKLDKL
+1915 TQVHEKLDQL
-1925 VEQIYNDSEV
+1925 IAQIYNDSEV

-1969 HEKLATIMEH
+1969 HEKLATIIES
-1979 KYDDSEVREKLEKI
+1979 KYDDTAVREKLDNI

-1998 DDAEVRS
+1998 DDGEVRA
-2005 KLDKIIEDKYNDA
+2005 KLDKIIEEKYDDTP
-2018 EVKEMLG
+2018 VKEMLG
-2025 MIAEHKYDDTTVRE
+2025 TIIEQKYDDAPVKEMLGTIIEGKYDDTPVRD

-2049 DDTLVREKLDLVLDG
+2049 DDTIVREKLDLVLDG
-2064 RYDDAVVQEK
+2064 RYDDAVVQDK
-2074 LDKLVDHSTVA
+2074 LDKLVDHTAVA

-2100 SVVKTAADIS
+2100 SVLKTASDIS
-2110 QFLSMQKHR
+2110 DFLQSQKRR
-2119 IEQAHEDHTK
+2119 IEKAHEDHSRH
-2129 TLQETLV
+2129 LQETMA

-2148 EAAVMSLRDE
+2148 ETAVLNLRDE

-2168 LRTEQESLI
+2168 LRSEQENLI

-2192 ALRMRKDELY
+2192 ALSMRKEELY

-2221 HSRVLLMAKANK
+2221 HSRVLLMSKAKRS
-2233 NGGDAMNR
+2233 GSDAMSR
-2241 KRVKKPAVEEDSQQT
+2241 KRVRKPAEEDSQQDG
-2256 PQPARKSMVSMALT
+2256 RKSMVGMALN
-2270 AKRNP
+2270 AKRNM
-2275 AAPSQTGAG
+2275 AAASPTGAA

-2306 SVRTPMSGGKA
+2306 SVRTPAGAGAGGKT
-2317 YRKRSWGGHLDKAFT
+2317 YRKRSWGGGLELT

-2346 VDEADVRS
+2346 VDEADVKPS
-2354 VAPEP
+2354 LTSEAVEVPDE
-2359 EPEPEPETVEASG
+2359 ETI
-2372 DETTVLES
+2372 VLEQEINGEGS
-2380 PANDDGGDGDGGD
+2380 EQGD

-2417 GDSYSEYSYTD
+2417 GDSYTE

-2446 EVVVYGN
+2446 EVAIIGN

>member
-1 MASSERDDSHDGD
+1 MSSSERDSSYDGD
-14 YNLRH
+14 FQLRH
-19 QYSASSDASLRA
+19 QQSASSDPNFRA

-47 LPLNPGSPLSSRAGT
+47 LPLNPGSPLTSRVGT

-73 NERARESA
+73 NERAREST
-81 MIPSMNKRL
+81 MVPTKRIE
-90 HDSPT
+90 SPT
-95 KGHRRLQSTV
+95 KGHRRLQSSV
-105 RDISMMIEGGSGNNS
+105 RDISMMIEGASGHSS
-120 PSRSPERQP
+120 PSRSPERQQ
-129 RPETPSRSRDAA
+129 RPETPSRPRDADN
-141 SEGRPSDKDSTV
+141 RPNEKDSVV
-153 SSATPVPGPSLTP
+153 SSTTPVPGPSLTP
-166 ILRPTVRRPPPQSI
+166 ILRPAVRRPPPQSI

-193 ALQHMSSYTPS
+193 ALQHMTSSTPV
-204 KESENPLS
+204 KEPENPLT
-212 DVTNGASALTKKSQN
+212 DITNGSLTLPKGPQN
-227 LDALSNQI
+227 LEALSDQI
-235 LSLTSIATSL
+235 LSLTSIATGL

-284 LGGHGNGN
+284 LGSHGNGN
-292 DGHNRLPPSRD
+292 DGHNRLPPARD
-303 PFGGYFLDNKP
+303 PFGGYYLDNKP
-314 HNLSPPSTRSFQ
+314 HNLSPPSTRGFH

-354 AQPSLILLER
+354 APPSVVLLER

-397 LDEVID
+397 LDEVIE
-403 QVRAQSEQAIILGNS
+403 QVKAQSEQAIILGNS
-418 LGSPN
+418 LGSPH
-423 ASRSRNLSFESEP
+423 ASRSRNLSFESE
-436 NRMDMVPGQPRSAV
+436 NSRSDIMPGQARSAV
-450 SQRVENIMKNEGRRN
+450 SQRVEHIMKNEARRN

-470 RRSDILNEDLMTI
+470 RGAEILNDDLISI

-643 QGLQEYAPRNEHPPA
+643 QGLQEYAPRDDHPPA
-658 ATRDEVFTA
+658 VTRDEVFTA

-700 EFEFPVAPGS
+700 EFEFPVAPGT
-710 SIGNNELTHEDMVHA
+710 GNDITHEDVVHA
-725 VKEGLQD
+725 VREGLQD
-732 LDAHSSRALVPA
+732 LDVHSSRALVPA
-744 SSSSNDDIS
+744 SASNDDVA
-753 DRLREIMEYLR
+753 DRLREIMEFLR
-764 HEFKAVSEEAKENV
+764 HEFKTLSEETKETV
-778 AANGRD
+778 AANGRET
-784 AEQVLD
+784 EQVRD
-790 ATKDG
+790 VTKDG
-795 FDNLRQAMESYV
+795 FENLRQAMESYV

-827 DDFKDEIAG
+827 EDFKDEMAG
-836 LVTNANQESREQL
+836 IVSTTNQESREQL
-849 QGELD
+849 QTELE

-869 PQTNNTEVL
+869 PQTNNTEIL

-926 LTANDEILDALK
+926 LTANDEILEALK
-938 AGLESVRSDI
+938 TGLHSVRADI
-948 ETIRDSSNDRAVA
+948 ESIRDSSNDRAVA
-961 TLDPTPPASD
+961 TLEFTPPAND
-971 EVLEALKSGLSAVR
+971 EVLEALKSGLSGVR
-985 SDIEALRDSQT
+985 ADIEALRDSQT
-996 EKAVV
+996 EKAVAV
-1001 PVEPKEN
+1001 VEPKEN
-1008 DEVLEALKNGLDSL
+1008 DEVLEALKNGLDAL
-1022 RVDIEAIRASTSEQA
+1022 RVDIEAIRQSTSEK
-1037 IVPADNTTNDEVI
+1037 PAAPVDNTTNDEVI
-1050 QALKSGL
+1050 EALKNGL

-1068 DSSEKALAPV
+1068 DSSEKAIAPV
-1078 DNSSSEEFIE
+1078 DNSSSTEFIE
-1088 ILKNGL
+1088 ALKNGL
-1094 ESLRVDI
+1094 ESLKADI
-1101 ESSRDTSNR
+1101 ELSRDNSDR
-1110 DAPEANASNE
+1110 AALGED
-1120 EVVAI
+1120 
-1125 LKSGLDS
+1125 
-1132 LHTEIETLASKEKA
+1132 
-1146 EPTDENTSNDELLV
+1146 TSNDEVIV

-1170 TEIEAL
+1170 AEIAAL
-1176 ASKEKAEAA
+1176 AAQEKPDTPI
-1185 EENTSNDEVI
+1185 ENTSNDEVI
-1195 VTLKNGLDSLHSEI
+1195 VTLKNGLDSLHAEI
-1209 EALANKE
+1209 VAIATAQ
-1216 KAEPAEENTS
+1216 KA
-1226 NDELLVTLKNG
+1226 
-1237 LESLEGQLEG
+1237 
-1247 IAKKQDEAAAP
+1247 AAAP
-1258 ADNTTNDEVIEA
+1258 VDNTTNDEVIEA

-1281 IETLHENHQKALAPV
+1281 IEGLQESNQKALAPV
-1296 TETKANDEVLDALKT
+1296 PDTKPNDEVLDALRT
-1311 GLESLRSD
+1311 GLESLHSD
-1319 IETLRESNGEQA
+1319 IETLRESNNERA
-1331 VAPADSASDEKIL
+1331 IAPAESSTDEKIL
-1344 EALKTG
+1344 DALKTG

-1362 DSSSERALAA
+1362 DSNGERALAA
-1372 ISTEKSADES
+1372 VSTDNTEDDGPSEK
-1382 DETNVTIKSDD
+1382 IKSDD
-1393 VKNLEVLIA
+1393 IKNLEVLIA
-1402 GLAIKMDA
+1402 GLAIKIDSV
-1410 LKPENEG
+1410 KSENQG
-1417 VQKDDLTRVEEMLRT
+1417 VQKDDLSRMEDLLRT

-1445 PTRAVSTKKKEDG
+1445 LTRSASVKKKKEDG
-1458 EEGEEEETR
+1458 EEETAR
-1467 GENDD
+1467 AIVGDGDE
-1472 PASKDD
+1472 PASKEDM
-1478 VQAIETILRN
+1478 QAIETILRN
-1488 TKAKLDDLIEG
+1488 TKGKLDDLIDG

-1535 EEVTALETLLT
+1535 EEVTALETLLGQ
-1546 SVSTGLDEIKEQATK
+1546 VSTSLDEIKEHATK
-1561 ENENPDKVS
+1561 ESENPDKVT

-1581 LEIKNALEGFTST
+1581 LEVKTALESFTST

-1604 VTNLE
+1604 ITSLE

-1618 TGLETVVK
+1618 AGLESIVK
-1626 EFQEKLDT
+1626 DFQDKLDT
-1634 TVDSHTKAI
+1634 TVDAQTKAI

-1657 TEVKTFLEEF
+1657 TEVKTFLEEL
-1667 QGAINTKLEEGA
+1667 QGTINVKLEEGA
-1679 TGVESVSKLL
+1679 TGVESISKLL
-1689 ETMGEKIDKNENV
+1689 ETVGEKINKNENV

-1708 MLDTMKTE
+1708 MLDTIKTE
-1716 FEESKAIV
+1716 FEDSKAVV
-1724 SGSKDESNEK
+1724 SGVKVESNEK
-1734 LQEATETLGTK
+1734 LQEATETLSTK

-1752 LIAKYETLQTTLDD
+1752 LITKYETLQTTLDD

-1779 AAVVGSK
+1779 AAVVSSK

-1821 EELVT
+1821 EELVA
-1826 RNEETHTEDKA
+1826 RSEETHTEDKA

-1846 TEALTAVEGLKGE
+1846 TEALTAVESLKGE
-1859 VSESHPKILEA
+1859 VSESHPKILES

-1888 ATEIQGKIV
+1888 TTDIQDKIV
-1897 EHVPEELKT
+1897 EHKSPEELMT
-1906 LLPPEKYDN
+1906 LLTLLTDDKFNN
-1915 TQVHEKLDKL
+1915 THVHEKLDKL
-1925 VEQIYNDSEV
+1925 IEQIYNDSEV
-1935 KERLDKIIEEKYNDA
+1935 KERLDKIIEEKYNDT

-1956 DKIIEEK
+1956 DKIIDEK
-1963 YDDAPV
+1963 YDDSQV
-1969 HEKLATIMEH
+1969 HQKLATIIES
-1979 KYDDSEVREKLEKI
+1979 KYDDSEIREKLEKI

-1998 DDAEVRS
+1998 DDAEVRA
-2005 KLDKIIEDKYNDA
+2005 KLDKIIEEKYDDA
-2018 EVKEMLG
+2018 PIKEILG
-2025 MIAEHKYDDTTVRE
+2025 MLVEQKYDDTPVRE

-2074 LDKLVDHSTVA
+2074 LDKLVDHSAVA
-2085 DQAFTRLD
+2085 DHAFSRLD

-2100 SVVKTAADIS
+2100 SVVQTAADIS
-2110 QFLSMQKHR
+2110 EFLSAQKQR

-2129 TLQETLV
+2129 TLQETMA

-2148 EAAVMSLRDE
+2148 EAAVASLRDE
-2158 ELRLRQSVMS
+2158 EERLRQSVMT

-2192 ALRMRKDELY
+2192 ALHMRKEELY

-2221 HSRVLLMAKANK
+2221 HSRVLLMAKANR
-2233 NGGDAMNR
+2233 NGGDAMSR
-2241 KRVKKPAVEEDSQQT
+2241 KRVRKPANEEESPET
-2256 PQPARKSMVSMALT
+2256 GAHGRKSMVGMALN
-2270 AKRNP
+2270 AKRNL
-2275 AAPSQTGAG
+2275 AAPVQNGAG

-2298 SGGVKRSQ
+2298 SGSVKRSQ
-2306 SVRTPMSGGKA
+2306 SVRTPLGGGKT
-2317 YRKRSWGGHLDKAFT
+2317 YRKRSWGGNLDKGLA
-2332 DNDKENSVNETVEE
+2332 DNDKENTVNETVEE
-2346 VDEADVRS
+2346 VDEADVKS
-2354 VAPEP
+2354 ATAPEA
-2359 EPEPEPETVEASG
+2359 TEAST
-2372 DETTVLES
+2372 DETIVIES
-2380 PANDDGGDGDGGD
+2380 TPNDEEADDGEGGD

-2402 SRGTVITNSTDMYTD
+2402 SRGTVVTNSTDMYTD
-2417 GDSYSEYSYTD
+2417 GDEYSEYSYTE

-2433 SNVGTDI
+2433 SNVGTDA

>member
-1 MASSERDDSHDGD
+1 MSLSERDSSYDGEFQ
-14 YNLRH
+14 LRH
-19 QYSASSDASLRA
+19 PYAASSDPNLRA

-47 LPLNPGSPLSSRAGT
+47 LPMNPGSPLTSRAGT

-73 NERARESA
+73 NERAQQSA
-81 MIPSMNKRL
+81 MVPAKRIE
-90 HDSPT
+90 SPT
-95 KGHRRLQSTV
+95 KGHRRLQSSV
-105 RDISMMIEGGSGNNS
+105 RDISLMIEGASGHNS
-120 PSRSPERQP
+120 PSRSPERQQ
-129 RPETPSRSRDAA
+129 RPETPTRSRDHDN
-141 SEGRPSDKDSTV
+141 RPSDSHSTV
-153 SSATPVPGPSLTP
+153 SSSAPVPGPSLTP
-166 ILRPTVRRPPPQSI
+166 IMRPAARRPPPQSI

-193 ALQHMSSYTPS
+193 ALQHMSSTPS

-212 DVTNGASALTKKSQN
+212 DITNGSTAISKGPQN
-227 LDALSNQI
+227 LEALSDQI
-235 LSLTSIATSL
+235 LSLTSIATGL

-277 RRSLREL
+277 RKSLREL
-284 LGGHGNGN
+284 LGSHGNGN
-292 DGHNRLPPSRD
+292 DGQNRLPAARD

-314 HNLSPPSTRSFQ
+314 HNLSPPSTRGFQ

-341 RGSIS
+341 RGSIIS
-346 TPSLAGSE
+346 TPSLIGSE
-354 AQPSLILLER
+354 ANSSLVLLER

-418 LGSPN
+418 FGSPR
-423 ASRSRNLSFESEP
+423 ASRSRNLSFESENSSMP
-436 NRMDMVPGQPRSAV
+436 SQARSAV
-450 SQRVENIMKNEGRRN
+450 SQRVEHIMKNEARRN
-465 SEPSA
+465 SEPLA
-470 RRSDILNEDLMTI
+470 RGSDILNDDLMSI

-512 LGMGREIGRRLEQ
+512 LGMGREIGKRLDQ
-525 QASRRGVEDHD
+525 QAASKRGVEDHD

-631 GLERDEVLACLK
+631 GLERDEVLSCLK
-643 QGLQEYAPRNEHPPA
+643 QGMQEYSARGEHPPA
-658 ATRDEVFTA
+658 ASRDDVLTA
-667 VVDGLKHFVP
+667 VVEGLQHYVP
-677 PQVDQPATLSREE
+677 PQVDQPATLSRDE

-700 EFEFPVAPGS
+700 EFEFPVAPGA
-710 SIGNNELTHEDMVHA
+710 GDFTHEDMVDA
-725 VKEGLQD
+725 VREGLQD
-732 LDAHSSRALVPA
+732 LDVHSSRALVPA
-744 SSSSNDDIS
+744 SSGNNDDVS

-764 HEFKAVSEEAKENV
+764 QEFKTMSEEAKENV
-778 AANGRD
+778 AATGRET
-784 AEQVLD
+784 EQVLG

-795 FDNLRQAMESYV
+795 FESLRQAMESYV

-827 DDFKDEIAG
+827 EDFKDEMAG
-836 LVTNANQESREQL
+836 IVSTTNQESREQL
-849 QGELD
+849 QTELE

-861 SSMVPALP
+861 SSMIPAPP
-869 PQTNNTEVL
+869 PQSNNTEVL

-938 AGLESVRSDI
+938 AGLDSVRADI
-948 ETIRDSSNDRAVA
+948 ESIRDSSNDQAVA
-961 TLDPTPPASD
+961 TLNATPAAND
-971 EVLEALKSGLSAVR
+971 EIMEALKSGLSGVR
-985 SDIEALRDSQT
+985 ADLEALRDSQT
-996 EKAVV
+996 EKAVAV
-1001 PVEPKEN
+1001 VELKEN
-1008 DEVLEALKNGLDSL
+1008 DEVLEALKNGLDAL
-1022 RVDIEAIRASTSEQA
+1022 RIDIEAIRENTSEKA
-1037 IVPADNTTNDEVI
+1037 VVAADTTSNDDVI
-1050 QALKSGL
+1050 AAVKTGL
-1057 DSLRVDIEAVR
+1057 ESLRADFEAVR

-1078 DNSSSEEFIE
+1078 DKPSSTDEFVE
-1088 ILKNGL
+1088 ALKTGL

-1101 ESSRDTSNR
+1101 ESARETSDR
-1110 DAPEANASNE
+1110 SAP
-1120 EVVAI
+1120 
-1125 LKSGLDS
+1125 D
-1132 LHTEIETLASKEKA
+1132 
-1146 EPTDENTSNDELLV
+1146 
-1160 TLKNGLDSLH
+1160 
-1170 TEIEAL
+1170 
-1176 ASKEKAEAA
+1176 
-1185 EENTSNDEVI
+1185 ENTSNDEVI
-1195 VTLKNGLDSLHSEI
+1195 VTLKNGLDSLHAEI
-1209 EALANKE
+1209 AALANKE
-1216 KAEPAEENTS
+1216 KAEEAAENTS
-1226 NDELLVTLKNG
+1226 NDEVIVTLKNG
-1237 LESLEGQLEG
+1237 LDSLHTE
-1247 IAKKQDEAAAP
+1247 IAALANKEKAEEAAENTSNDEVIVTLKNGLDQLHTDIEAI
-1258 ADNTTNDEVIEA
+1258 AAAQKSATLVDNTTNDEVIEA

-1281 IETLHENHQKALAPV
+1281 IEALQESNQKALAPV
-1296 TETKANDEVLDALKT
+1296 ADTKPNDEVLDALKT

-1319 IETLRESNGEQA
+1319 IESLRDTSNDRA
-1331 VAPADSASDEKIL
+1331 IAPAESLSDEKIL

-1362 DSSSERALAA
+1362 DSNGERALAA
-1372 ISTEKSADES
+1372 ISTAKSEDGES
-1382 DETNVTIKSDD
+1382 GAGIKSDD
-1393 VKNLEVLIA
+1393 VRNLEVLIA
-1402 GLAIKMDA
+1402 GLAIKIDSVKA
-1410 LKPENEG
+1410 ENQG
-1417 VQKDDLTRVEEMLRT
+1417 VQKDDLSRMEELLRT

-1445 PTRAVSTKKKEDG
+1445 LTRSVSVKKKKEDG
-1458 EEGEEEETR
+1458 VEEPESGIQGDAEE
-1467 GENDD
+1467 
-1472 PASKDD
+1472 PASKEDM
-1478 VQAIETILRN
+1478 QAIETILRN
-1488 TKAKLDDLIEG
+1488 TKGKLDDLIDG

-1535 EEVTALETLLT
+1535 EEVTALEALLT
-1546 SVSTGLDEIKEQATK
+1546 QVSTGLDEIKEQATK
-1561 ENENPDKVS
+1561 ESENPDKVS
-1570 KADVEAVEALA
+1570 KGDVEAVEALT
-1581 LEIKNALEGFTST
+1581 LEIKTALEGFTGT
-1594 DLALLARKED
+1594 DLALLARKD
-1604 VTNLE
+1604 DISNLE
-1609 ALLVKKEDL
+1609 ALLIKKEDIA
-1618 TGLETVVK
+1618 GLETIVK

-1634 TVDSHTKAI
+1634 SVDAQTKAI
-1643 AVRDEESTSVGERV
+1643 AVRDEESTSVADRV
-1657 TEVKTFLEEF
+1657 TEVKSFLEEL
-1667 QGAINTKLEEGA
+1667 QGAINSKLDEGA
-1679 TGVESVSKLL
+1679 TGVDGVSKLL

-1708 MLDTMKTE
+1708 MLDMIKAE
-1716 FEESKAIV
+1716 FEDSKAVV
-1724 SGSKDESNEK
+1724 SGVKVESNEK

-1745 IDEKIGE
+1745 LDEKIGE
-1752 LIAKYETLQTTLDD
+1752 LIAKYETLETTLDE

-1771 EARDEAME
+1771 EARDEVME
-1779 AAVVGSK
+1779 AALVGSK

-1821 EELVT
+1821 EELST
-1826 RNEETHTEDKA
+1826 RTEETHTEDKA

-1859 VSESHPKILEA
+1859 VSESHPKIIES

-1875 LLVGEHYEHSKSS
+1875 LLVGEHYEHTKTST
-1888 ATEIQGKIV
+1888 TEIQDKIL
-1897 EHVPEELKT
+1897 EHKSPEELMT
-1906 LLPPEKYDN
+1906 LLTLLTDDKYNN
-1915 TQVHEKLDKL
+1915 TQVHEKLDQL
-1925 VEQIYNDSEV
+1925 IAQIYNDSEV

-1969 HEKLATIMEH
+1969 HEKLATIIES
-1979 KYDDSEVREKLEKI
+1979 KYDDTAVREKLDNI

-1998 DDAEVRS
+1998 DDGEVRA
-2005 KLDKIIEDKYNDA
+2005 KLDKIIEEKYDDTP
-2018 EVKEMLG
+2018 VKEMLG
-2025 MIAEHKYDDTTVRE
+2025 TIIEQKYDDAPVKEMLGTIIEGKYDDTPVRD

-2049 DDTLVREKLDLVLDG
+2049 DDTIVREKLDLVLDG
-2064 RYDDAVVQEK
+2064 RYDDAVVQDK
-2074 LDKLVDHSTVA
+2074 LDKLVDHTAVA

-2100 SVVKTAADIS
+2100 SVLKTASDIS
-2110 QFLSMQKHR
+2110 DFLQSQKRR
-2119 IEQAHEDHTK
+2119 IEKAHEDHSRH
-2129 TLQETLV
+2129 LQETMA

-2148 EAAVMSLRDE
+2148 ETAVLNLRDE

-2168 LRTEQESLI
+2168 LRSEQENLI

-2192 ALRMRKDELY
+2192 ALSMRKEELY

-2221 HSRVLLMAKANK
+2221 HSRVLLMSKAKRS
-2233 NGGDAMNR
+2233 GSDAMSR
-2241 KRVKKPAVEEDSQQT
+2241 KRVRKPAEEDSQQDG
-2256 PQPARKSMVSMALT
+2256 RKSMVGMALN
-2270 AKRNP
+2270 AKRNM
-2275 AAPSQTGAG
+2275 AAASPTGAA

-2306 SVRTPMSGGKA
+2306 SVRTPAGAGAGGKT
-2317 YRKRSWGGHLDKAFT
+2317 YRKRSWGGGLELT

-2346 VDEADVRS
+2346 VDEADVKPS
-2354 VAPEP
+2354 LTSEAIEVPDE
-2359 EPEPEPETVEASG
+2359 ETI
-2372 DETTVLES
+2372 VLEQEINGEGS
-2380 PANDDGGDGDGGD
+2380 EQGD

-2417 GDSYSEYSYTD
+2417 GDSYSEDSYTE

-2446 EVVVYGN
+2446 EVAIIGN